1 MTKAKRMLSL
11 LLAVIMIL
19 SVIPITASAAENDGT
34 TGGIKTHK
42 EYNEETGYL
51 TLEAYV
57 TGESQTQIVAQP
69 VDIAL
74 VLDVSGSMEELERST
89 LYGWAYKY
97 SDSFIE
103 VGSKGSMDALDT
115 VYGAEE
121 GVYVIKSTGLSD
133 SYAPMRYVNGEWQ
146 YEGLKAP
153 LLGSKWKPVEDSD
166 WGSGKI
172 YITKLNAL
180 KIAVKRFID
189 SAAAASDPTNP
200 NRISIIKFA
209 GTKTNAVGN
218 DTYKEGG
225 FTYNYSQIVQNLTD
239 VNANKEALKDVIGT
253 SAKAASDTNPRGLT
267 PGGATQ
273 ADFGM
278 QHAQTVLANTDSSR
292 KKVAIMFTD
301 GEPTSGN
308 SFETAVA
315 NGAITTAK
323 ALKDSGTT
331 IFTVGCFSSTPSTN
345 TTNYMN
351 YVSSNYPNATSLTS
365 GEASVSTKYYSTAA
379 TSVDLTGIFK
389 KISQEIGGASVTL
402 TETTV
407 LKDTVSKYFDLDTD
421 GADAKAI
428 KVHTET
434 CTAIDADGNPTAWS
448 NDNNP
453 NQYKADVVGKTI
465 TVTGF
470 DYSAN
475 WVGSHNGR
483 PGGKKI
489 VLEIPIKPIDE
500 KCWGLGL
507 PTNDAE
513 NSGIYVDNKPVAPF
527 SVPTVN
533 FPYYEIVHVKQNA
546 DGTLSYTG
554 DTEETLGVTVVPT
567 ETLANRVRI
576 ENASATVDLTTKV
589 PNGYLYGGSF
599 SNKECTIAQT
609 YANGENPASFHPQ
622 NGATYYIWEAPVDYL
637 VPKSLSLSKTID
649 GQPNVIGFYLLTGVD
664 RLYYQSAGFDV
675 TDGSGNSISITDVGE
690 AGGTALNGGS
700 GKVYQSLT
708 TVYTNGSSDTYK
720 PGAGVFAPLSAS
732 SYLACF
738 SVPESAWATKGQKVV
753 FTPYW
758 ITLDGMKVTG
768 TTTRTCQSDGPGS
781 RVVKKIAETVSG
793 STIMPANTAV
803 QMLLTACG
811 NVAVDGSENAPSASV
826 DPIDPIDPFVPIDP
840 IDPVTPVDP
849 VDPVEPAK
857 QFSVTVYDGGSVY
870 TLSAEAGEDISSRL
884 VSAGMHGMRFAGWFL
899 DERSTAAAELKNVQG
914 DMDVYAKYVSD
925 TYLTLRYRNVGLF
938 RSRNVKLYA
947 ALDST
952 DYAEAGFVIDGKA
965 VSCPITKDA
974 YTAFFLYGS
983 TVRED
988 NTLVSYTYGTSD
1000 LRYGDTVEITPY
1012 WVTLDG
1018 TTVYGT
1024 TQTLTYGRFGLM

>member
-267 PGGATQ
+267 PGGATR

-278 QHAQTVLANTDSSR
+278 QHAQTVLASTDSSR

-315 NGAITTAK
+315 NGAITAAK

-331 IFTVGCFSSTPSTN
+331 IFTVGCFSTTPKTDP
-345 TTNYMN
+345 TTYMN

-365 GEASVSTKYYSTAA
+365 GGASVSTKYYSTAA
-379 TSVDLTGIFK
+379 TSADLTGIFK
-389 KISQEIGGASVTL
+389 KISQEVGGASVTL
-402 TETTV
+402 TATTV

-500 KCWGLGL
+500 KCWGLDL

-513 NSGIYVDNKPVAPF
+513 NTGVYVDGKSVAPF
-527 SVPTVN
+527 PVPTVDY
-533 FPYYEIVHVKQNA
+533 PYYEIVHVRMGT
-546 DGTLSYTG
+546 DGKLVYTG
-554 DTEETLGVTVVPT
+554 DESKASIADPT
-567 ETLANRVRI
+567 AVNAANRVRI
-576 ENASATVDLTTKV
+576 TDNTATVDLTARV
-589 PNGYLYGGSF
+589 PAGYLYGGSF
-599 SNKECTIAQT
+599 SD
-609 YANGENPASFHPQ
+609 PACKTPWSYGTESAKSFRPQ

-675 TDGSGNSISITDVGE
+675 TNGDGKAISITDVGE
-690 AGGTALNGGS
+690 SGSTALNGGS

-708 TVYTNGSSDTYK
+708 TVYTNGTSDTYR
-720 PGAGVFAPLSAS
+720 PGDGVFKPLSAS

-738 SVPESAWATKGQKVV
+738 SVPESAWAAKDKKVV

-826 DPIDPIDPFVPIDP
+826 DPIDPIDPVVPIDP
-840 IDPVTPVDP
+840 IDPVTP

>member
-19 SVIPITASAAENDGT
+19 SVMPITASAAENDGT

-74 VLDVSGSMEELERST
+74 VIDTSRSMEKLTPSVVWSWAWRGDKST
-89 LYGWAYKY
+89 FINVSDKENAYN
-97 SDSFIE
+97 D
-103 VGSKGSMDALDT
+103 LDT
-115 VYGAEE
+115 VYGAES
-121 GVYVIKSTGLSD
+121 GTYMLKSAPLE
-133 SYAPMRYVNGEWQ
+133 YAPMRYENGEWQ
-146 YEGLKAP
+146 YC
-153 LLGSKWKPVEDSD
+153 GSGRKWKSIEKEG
-166 WGSGKI
+166 WGTGDI

-189 SAAAASDPTNP
+189 AAYAASDPAHP

-209 GTKTNAVGN
+209 GDKIDTIGN
-218 DTYKEGG
+218 DRYDTSNSDTGWS
-225 FTYNYSQIVQNLTD
+225 NYSQVVLGLTD
-239 VNANKEALKDVIGT
+239 VNANASLLKDKVDILL
-253 SAKAASDTNPRGLT
+253 AS
-267 PGGATQ
+267 GATR

-278 QHAQTVLANTDSSR
+278 QHAQTVLEKTDSSR

-315 NGAITTAK
+315 NDAITAAK

-331 IFTVGCFSSTPSTN
+331 IFTVGCFNSTPSTN

-351 YVSSNYPNATSLTS
+351 YVSSNYPNATSLKS
-365 GEASVSTKYYSTAA
+365 GGTAVEDAKYYSTAA
-379 TSVDLTGIFK
+379 TSVDLTGIFQ
-389 KISQEIGGASVTL
+389 KISQEIGGASVKL
-402 TETTV
+402 ESSTV
-407 LKDTVSKYFDLDTD
+407 LKDTISGYFDLDIN
-421 GADAKAI
+421 ADTSRTI
-428 KVHTET
+428 KVHTES
-434 CTAIDADGNPTAWS
+434 CTALNADGGPTAWD

-470 DYSAN
+470 NYSAN

-489 VLEIPIKPIDE
+489 VLRIPIKPIDSE
-500 KCWGLGL
+500 CWGENL
-507 PTNDAE
+507 PTNDGA
-513 NSGIYVDNKPVAPF
+513 NSGIYVGENPVAPF
-527 SVPTVN
+527 PVPTVDY
-533 FPYYEIVHVKQNA
+533 PYYEIVHVRMGA
-546 DGTLSYTG
+546 DGKPFYIG
-554 DTEETLGVTVVPT
+554 DQSDEVIADPT
-567 ETLANRVRI
+567 AVNAANRVRI
-576 ENASATVDLTTKV
+576 TDNTATVDLTTKV

-599 SNKECTIAQT
+599 SNKECTTAWNYGT
-609 YANGENPASFHPQ
+609 ESAKSFHPQ
-622 NGATYYIWEAPVDYL
+622 SGATYYIWEAPDVYL

-675 TDGSGNSISITDVGE
+675 TDGDGKAISITDVGE
-690 AGGTALNGGS
+690 SGGTALNGGS

-738 SVPESAWATKGQKVV
+738 SVPSDAWAAKDRKVV

-781 RVVKKIAETVSG
+781 RMVKKIAETASG

-826 DPIDPIDPFVPIDP
+826 DPIDPVVPIDP
-840 IDPVTPVDP
+840 IDPVTP

>member
-74 VLDVSGSMEELERST
+74 VLDVSGSMEELKQYSWT
-89 LYGWAYKY
+89 DIGWYWAYKE
-97 SDSFIE
+97 SDSFIK
-103 VGSKGSMDALDT
+103 VTNRNDLNDLDT
-115 VYGAEE
+115 VYGAAE
-121 GVYVIKSTGLSD
+121 GTYLLHSVTLWTHGKGYT
-133 SYAPMRYVNGEWQ
+133 PMRYSGGEWQ
-146 YEGLKAP
+146 YLNKDKEWANVAN
-153 LLGSKWKPVEDSD
+153 SSY
-166 WGSGKI
+166 GSGDI

-189 SAAAASDPTNP
+189 TANAASDPAHP

-209 GTKTNAVGN
+209 GDKK
-218 DTYKEGG
+218 DTIGDERYDSSNTDSGWS
-225 FTYNYSQIVQNLTD
+225 NYSQIVQDLTN
-239 VNANKEALKDVIGT
+239 VNDNASTLKTTVD
-253 SAKAASDTNPRGLT
+253 SLLAS
-267 PGGATQ
+267 GATR

-278 QHAQTVLANTDSSR
+278 QHAQTVLASTDSSR

-315 NGAITTAK
+315 NGAITAAK

-331 IFTVGCFSSTPSTN
+331 IFTVGCFSTTPKTDP
-345 TTNYMN
+345 TTYMN

-365 GEASVSTKYYSTAA
+365 GGASVSTKYYSTAA
-379 TSVDLTGIFK
+379 TSADLTGIFK
-389 KISQEIGGASVTL
+389 KISQEVGGASVTL
-402 TETTV
+402 TATTV

-475 WVGSHNGR
+475 WVGSHNGQ

-554 DTEETLGVTVVPT
+554 DTEETLGETVVPT

-599 SNKECTIAQT
+599 SNKECTTAWNYGT
-609 YANGENPASFHPQ
+609 ENAKRFHPQ

-675 TDGSGNSISITDVGE
+675 TDGIGNSISITDVGE

-738 SVPESAWATKGQKVV
+738 SVPSDAWAAKGQKVV

-826 DPIDPIDPFVPIDP
+826 DPIDPVVPIDP

-983 TVRED
+983 MVRED

>member
-57 TGESQTQIVAQP
+57 TGESQVQVVSQP

-74 VLDVSGSMEELERST
+74 VLDTSGSMEKLEEST
-89 LYGWAYKY
+89 LYSWAFKRNDTFIKV
-97 SDSFIE
+97 SDRGNLDE
-103 VGSKGSMDALDT
+103 LDT
-115 VYGAEE
+115 VYGAAE
-121 GVYVIKSTGLSD
+121 GVYMLKSTGITNSC
-133 SYAPMRYVNGEWQ
+133 APMRYVNGEWQ
-146 YEGLKAP
+146 YCGWGRE
-153 LLGSKWKPVEDSD
+153 WKSVDKSD
-166 WGSGKI
+166 WGNGNI
-172 YITKLNAL
+172 YITKLSAL
-180 KIAVKRFID
+180 KLAVKHFID
-189 SAAAASDPTNP
+189 TANAASDPAHP

-209 GTKTNAVGN
+209 GTKNSAIGN
-218 DTYKEGG
+218 DTYTENGY
-225 FTYNYSQIVQNLTD
+225 TYNYSQIVQGLTD
-239 VNANKEALKDVIGT
+239 VNGNGNVTTLKNTV
-253 SAKAASDTNPRGLT
+253 SGLQA
-267 PGGATQ
+267 GGATQ

-278 QHAQTVLANTDSSR
+278 QHAQTVLSNTGSSR
-292 KKVAIMFTD
+292 KKVVIMFTD

-365 GEASVSTKYYSTAA
+365 EGASVSTKYYSTAA

-407 LKDTVSKYFDLDTD
+407 LKDTISDYFNLDESVD
-421 GADAKAI
+421 GSRKI
-428 KVHTET
+428 EVHTET

-470 DYSAN
+470 NYSAN

-507 PTNDAE
+507 PTNDAG

-554 DTEETLGVTVVPT
+554 DTEETLGKTVVPT

-576 ENASATVDLTTKV
+576 EDASATVDLTSLV
-589 PNGYLYGGSF
+589 PAGYLYGGSF
-599 SNKECTIAQT
+599 SNKECTTPWSYGTESAK
-609 YANGENPASFHPQ
+609 SFRPQ
-622 NGATYYIWEAPVDYL
+622 SGATYYIWEAPDVYL
-637 VPKSLSLSKTID
+637 VPKSLSLSKTIE

-664 RLYYQSAGFDV
+664 RLFYQSAGFDV
-675 TDGSGNSISITDVGE
+675 TDGDGKAIPITDVGE
-690 AGGTALNGGS
+690 AAPVALEGGS
-700 GKVYQSLT
+700 SNVYTSLT

-720 PGAGVFAPLSAS
+720 PGEGVFKPLSAS

-738 SVPESAWATKGQKVV
+738 SVPSDAWAAKDKKVV

-768 TTTRTCQSDGPGS
+768 TTTRTCQSDGPGN

-793 STIMPANTAV
+793 STIMPVNTAV

-840 IDPVTPVDP
+840 IDPVTP

>member
-19 SVIPITASAAENDGT
+19 SVIPMTASAAEHDSDPSDGPS
-34 TGGIKTHK
+34 TGVNGLHMNKTVNSAH
-42 EYNEETGYL
+42 NEL
-51 TLEAYV
+51 TLEAFV
-57 TGESQTQIVAQP
+57 TGRSQTQIVAQP

-74 VLDVSGSMEELERST
+74 VLDVSGSM
-89 LYGWAYKY
+89 KY
-97 SDSFIE
+97 DITI
-103 VGSKGSMDALDT
+103 GSGTDVLSQLDT
-115 VYGAEE
+115 KYGGAEGIYQMRIKDKL
-121 GVYVIKSTGLSD
+121 GVERTYNL
-133 SYAPMRYVNGEWQ
+133 RYTNGAWQ
-146 YEGLKAP
+146 YDKIFGGWTNLI
-153 LLGSKWKPVEDSD
+153 
-166 WGSGKI
+166 GSGYESRTRDT
-172 YITKLNAL
+172 YISKLNAL
-180 KIAVKRFID
+180 KIATKHFID
-189 SAAAASDPTNP
+189 AAEASSDPDHP
-200 NRISIIKFA
+200 NRISIVKFA
-209 GTKTNAVGN
+209 GTNNSTIGN
-218 DTYKEGG
+218 DTYRESGN
-225 FTYNYSQIVQNLTD
+225 TYNYSQIVQNLTD
-239 VNANKEALKDVIGT
+239 VNGNASTLKNAVDAL
-253 SAKAASDTNPRGLT
+253 AA
-267 PGGATQ
+267 GGATQ

-278 QHAQTVLANTDSSR
+278 KHAQTVLSTTDSSR
-292 KKVAIMFTD
+292 KKVVVMFTD
-301 GEPTSGN
+301 GEPTDESDFN
-308 SFETAVA
+308 STVA
-315 NGAITTAK
+315 TGAISA
-323 ALKDSGTT
+323 AYDLKQSGASVY
-331 IFTVGCFSSTPSTN
+331 TVGVFNSDISSNVYP
-345 TTNYMN
+345 YMN
-351 YVSSNYPNATSLTS
+351 LVSSNYPNAQSFDGSADSTVHDYFMTSDNS
-365 GEASVSTKYYSTAA
+365 A
-379 TSVDLTGIFK
+379 DLTNIFK
-389 KISQEIGGASVTL
+389 KISQEIGGASVKL
-402 TETTV
+402 ESSTV
-407 LKDTVSKYFDLDTD
+407 LKDTISGYFDLDESVDDSRKIT
-421 GADAKAI
+421 
-428 KVHTET
+428 VHTET
-434 CTAIDADGNPTAWS
+434 CTAINADGNPTAWN

-470 DYSAN
+470 NYSAN
-475 WVGSHNGR
+475 WVGSHNGL

-489 VLEIPIKPIDE
+489 VLRIPIKPIDE
-500 KCWGLGL
+500 KCWGNV
-507 PTNDAE
+507 PTNDAA
-513 NSGIYVDNKPVAPF
+513 NSGIYVGENPVAPF
-527 SVPTVN
+527 PVPTVN
-533 FPYYEIVHVKQNA
+533 FPYYEIVHVRMGT
-546 DGTLSYTG
+546 DGKPFYTG
-554 DTEETLGVTVVPT
+554 DQSDEVIADPT
-567 ETLANRVRI
+567 AVNAANRVRI
-576 ENASATVDLTTKV
+576 TDNTATVDLTTRV
-589 PNGYLYGGSF
+589 PAGYLYGGSF
-599 SNKECTIAQT
+599 SNPACTTPWSYGTESAK
-609 YANGENPASFHPQ
+609 SFRPQ
-622 NGATYYIWEAPVDYL
+622 SGATYYIWEAPVDYL
-637 VPKSLSLSKTID
+637 VPKSLSLSKTIG

-675 TDGSGNSISITDVGE
+675 TDGDGKAIPITDVGE
-690 AGGTALNGGS
+690 DTPVPLEGGS
-700 GKVYQSLT
+700 SNVYTSLT

-720 PGAGVFAPLSAS
+720 PGEGVFKPLSAS
-732 SYLACF
+732 SYLSCF
-738 SVPESAWATKGQKVV
+738 SVPESAWAAKDKKVV

-781 RVVKKIAETVSG
+781 RVVKKIDEAKSG

-826 DPIDPIDPFVPIDP
+826 DPIDPIDPVVPIDP
-840 IDPVTPVDP
+840 VDPVTP

>member
-19 SVIPITASAAENDGT
+19 SVMPITASAAENDGT

-57 TGESQTQIVAQP
+57 TGASQTQIVAQP

-74 VLDVSGSMEELERST
+74 VIDTSRSMEKLTPSVVWSWAWRGDKST
-89 LYGWAYKY
+89 FINVSDKENAYN
-97 SDSFIE
+97 D
-103 VGSKGSMDALDT
+103 LDT
-115 VYGAEE
+115 VYGAES
-121 GVYVIKSTGLSD
+121 GTYMLKSAPLE
-133 SYAPMRYVNGEWQ
+133 YAPMRYENGEWQ
-146 YEGLKAP
+146 YC
-153 LLGSKWKPVEDSD
+153 GSGRKWKSIEKEG
-166 WGSGKI
+166 WGTGDI

-189 SAAAASDPTNP
+189 AAYAASDPAHP

-209 GTKTNAVGN
+209 GDKIDTIGN
-218 DTYKEGG
+218 DRYDTSNSDTGWS
-225 FTYNYSQIVQNLTD
+225 NYSQVVLGLTD
-239 VNANKEALKDVIGT
+239 VNANASLLKDKVDILL
-253 SAKAASDTNPRGLT
+253 AS
-267 PGGATQ
+267 GATR

-278 QHAQTVLANTDSSR
+278 QHAQTVLEKTDSSR

-315 NGAITTAK
+315 NGAITAAK

-331 IFTVGCFSSTPSTN
+331 IFTVGCFNSTPSTN

-365 GEASVSTKYYSTAA
+365 CGTAVEDAKYYSTAT
-379 TSVDLTGIFK
+379 TSADLTSIFQT
-389 KISQEIGGASVTL
+389 ISQEIGGASVKL
-402 TETTV
+402 ESSTV
-407 LKDTVSKYFDLDTD
+407 LKDTISGYFDLDTTD
-421 GADAKAI
+421 GVDAKKI
-428 KVHTET
+428 TVHTET
-434 CTAIDADGNPTAWS
+434 CTGINADGNPTAWS

-475 WVGSHNGR
+475 WVGSHNGQ

-513 NSGIYVDNKPVAPF
+513 NSGVYVDGKSVAPF
-527 SVPTVN
+527 PVPTAN

-554 DTEETLGVTVVPT
+554 DTEETLGETVVPT

-599 SNKECTIAQT
+599 SNPACTTPWSYGTESAK
-609 YANGENPASFHPQ
+609 SFRPQ
-622 NGATYYIWEAPVDYL
+622 SGATYYIWEAPDVYL
-637 VPKSLSLSKTID
+637 VPKSLSLSKTIE

-720 PGAGVFAPLSAS
+720 PGEGVFKPLSAS

-738 SVPESAWATKGQKVV
+738 SVPSDAWAAKGQKVV

-768 TTTRTCQSDGPGS
+768 TTTRTCQSDGPDS
-781 RVVKKIAETVSG
+781 RVVKKIAEAKNG

-840 IDPVTPVDP
+840 IDPVTP

-938 RSRNVKLYA
+938 RSRNVKFYA

>member
-19 SVIPITASAAENDGT
+19 SVIPITAIAAENDGT

-74 VLDVSGSMEELERST
+74 VLDVSGSMEKKDLRSDCIT
-89 LYGWAYKY
+89 FKRGYHFEGDYPNY
-97 SDSFIE
+97 FIRVSNRDE
-103 VGSKGSMDALDT
+103 DLSALDT
-115 VYGAEE
+115 VYGANAD
-121 GVYVIKSTGLSD
+121 GDSPVYFIQSLTVLGFKTLTK
-133 SYAPMRYVNGEWQ
+133 MRYVNGEWQ
-146 YEGLKAP
+146 YYGWDF
-153 LLGSKWKPVEDSD
+153 GTSYNWKTVDKSSFGNGD
-166 WGSGKI
+166 I
-172 YITKLNAL
+172 YISKLDAL
-180 KIAVKRFID
+180 KIAAKHFID
-189 SAAAASDPTNP
+189 TANAASDPDHP
-200 NRISIIKFA
+200 NRISVIKFA
-209 GTKTNAVGN
+209 GDKN
-218 DTYKEGG
+218 DTIGNGRYDSSHTGTG
-225 FTYNYSQIVQNLTD
+225 WSNYSQIVLNLTD
-239 VNANKEALKDVIGT
+239 VNGNASLLKGKVD
-253 SAKAASDTNPRGLT
+253 SLLAS
-267 PGGATQ
+267 GATQ

-278 QHAQTVLANTDSSR
+278 QHAQTVLSNTDSSR
-292 KKVAIMFTD
+292 KKVVVMFTD
-301 GEPTSGN
+301 GEPTS
-308 SFETAVA
+308 SSDFEPLVA

-331 IFTVGCFSSTPSTN
+331 IFTVGCFNSDPSTD
-345 TTNYMN
+345 TVNYMN

-365 GEASVSTKYYSTAA
+365 GGASVSTKYYSTAA

-402 TETTV
+402 TATTV

-500 KCWGLGL
+500 KCWGLDL

-513 NSGIYVDNKPVAPF
+513 NTGVYVDGKSVAPF
-527 SVPTVN
+527 PVPTVN
-533 FPYYEIVHVKQNA
+533 FPYYEIVHVQMGEN
-546 DGTLSYTG
+546 GQLVYTG
-554 DTEETLGVTVVPT
+554 DESKASITDPT
-567 ETLANRVRI
+567 AVNADNRVRMD
-576 ENASATVDLTTKV
+576 ASTMVNLTEKV
-589 PNGYLYGGSF
+589 PTGYLYGGSF
-599 SNKECTIAQT
+599 SDPACTTAQT
-609 YANGENPASFHPQ
+609 YTNGETPASFHPQ
-622 NGATYYIWEAPVDYL
+622 SGKTYYIWEAPEVYL
-637 VPKSLSLSKTID
+637 IPKSLSLSKTSD

-675 TDGSGNSISITDVGE
+675 TDGNSNPISITDVKE
-690 AGGTALNGGS
+690 KAAAPLADGS
-700 GKVYQSLT
+700 SNVYKSLT
-708 TVYTNGSSDTYK
+708 VNYTTGLSQTFT
-720 PGAGVFAPLSAS
+720 PGDGVFNKLRADS

-738 SVPESAWATKGQKVV
+738 SVPESAWAAKGQKVV

-768 TTTRTCQSDGPGS
+768 TLTRTCVSDGPGYRKVRMES
-781 RVVKKIAETVSG
+781 DLPSNASATLTNE
-793 STIMPANTAV
+793 AV
-803 QMLLTACG
+803 QMMLTAYAD
-811 NVAVDGSENAPSASV
+811 VTVDGSENETPAPV
-826 DPIDPIDPFVPIDP
+826 DPVDPVVPIDP
-840 IDPVTPVDP
+840 IDPVTP

>member
-74 VLDVSGSMEELERST
+74 VLDVSGSMEELKQYSWT
-89 LYGWAYKY
+89 DIGWYWAYKE
-97 SDSFIE
+97 SDSFIK
-103 VGSKGSMDALDT
+103 VTNRNDLNDLDT
-115 VYGAEE
+115 VYGAAE
-121 GVYVIKSTGLSD
+121 GTYLLHSVTLWTHGKGYT
-133 SYAPMRYVNGEWQ
+133 PMRYSGGEWQ
-146 YEGLKAP
+146 YLNKDKEWANVAN
-153 LLGSKWKPVEDSD
+153 SSY
-166 WGSGKI
+166 GSGDI

-189 SAAAASDPTNP
+189 TANAASDPAHP

-209 GTKTNAVGN
+209 GTKNSAIGN
-218 DTYKEGG
+218 DTYKDGRH
-225 FTYNYSQIVQNLTD
+225 TYNYSQIVQ
-239 VNANKEALKDVIGT
+239 
-253 SAKAASDTNPRGLT
+253 GLT
-267 PGGATQ
+267 NVNGNASTLKTTVDSLQAGGATR

-278 QHAQTVLANTDSSR
+278 QLAQTVLANTDSSR

-315 NGAITTAK
+315 NGAITAAK

-331 IFTVGCFSSTPSTN
+331 IFTVGCFSTTPKTDP
-345 TTNYMN
+345 TTYMN

-365 GEASVSTKYYSTAA
+365 GGASVSTKYYSTAA
-379 TSVDLTGIFK
+379 TSADLTGIFK
-389 KISQEIGGASVTL
+389 KISQEVGGASVTL
-402 TETTV
+402 TATTV
-407 LKDTVSKYFDLDTD
+407 LKDTISDYFNLDESVD
-421 GADAKAI
+421 GSRKI
-428 KVHTET
+428 EVHTET

-470 DYSAN
+470 NYSAN
-475 WVGSHNGR
+475 WVGSHNGQ

-554 DTEETLGVTVVPT
+554 DTEETLGKTVVPT

-589 PNGYLYGGSF
+589 PNRYLYGGSF
-599 SNKECTIAQT
+599 SNPACTTPWSYGTESAK
-609 YANGENPASFHPQ
+609 SFRPQ
-622 NGATYYIWEAPVDYL
+622 SGATYYIWEAPVDYL
-637 VPKSLSLSKTID
+637 VPKSLSLSKTIE

-675 TDGSGNSISITDVGE
+675 TDGDGKAISITDVGE
-690 AGGTALNGGS
+690 SGSTALNGGS
-700 GKVYQSLT
+700 SNVYTSLT

-720 PGAGVFAPLSAS
+720 PGEGVFKPLSAS

-738 SVPESAWATKGQKVV
+738 SVPSDAWAAKDKKVV

-781 RVVKKIAETVSG
+781 RVVKKIAEAESG

-826 DPIDPIDPFVPIDP
+826 DPIDPIDPVVPIDP
-840 IDPVTPVDP
+840 IDPVTP

-857 QFSVTVYDGGSVY
+857 QFSVTVYDGGIVY

>member
-57 TGESQTQIVAQP
+57 TGASQTQIVAQP

-74 VLDVSGSMEELERST
+74 VLDTSGSMEKLEEFT
-89 LYGWAYKY
+89 LYSWAFKRNDTFIKV
-97 SDSFIE
+97 SDRGNLDE
-103 VGSKGSMDALDT
+103 LDT
-115 VYGAEE
+115 VYGAAE
-121 GVYVIKSTGLSD
+121 GVYMLKSTGITNSC
-133 SYAPMRYVNGEWQ
+133 APMRYVNGEWQ
-146 YEGLKAP
+146 YCGWGRE
-153 LLGSKWKPVEDSD
+153 WKSVDKSD
-166 WGSGKI
+166 WGNGNI
-172 YITKLNAL
+172 YITKLSAL
-180 KIAVKRFID
+180 KLAVKHFID
-189 SAAAASDPTNP
+189 TANAASDPAHP

-209 GTKTNAVGN
+209 GTKNSAIGN
-218 DTYKEGG
+218 DTYTESGY
-225 FTYNYSQIVQNLTD
+225 TYNYSQIVQGLTD
-239 VNANKEALKDVIGT
+239 VNGNVTTLKNTV
-253 SAKAASDTNPRGLT
+253 SGLQA
-267 PGGATQ
+267 GGATQ

-278 QHAQTVLANTDSSR
+278 QHAQTVLSNTGSSR
-292 KKVAIMFTD
+292 KKVVIMFTD

-323 ALKDSGTT
+323 ALKGNSGNDTT

-365 GEASVSTKYYSTAA
+365 GGASVSTKYYSTAA

-402 TETTV
+402 TATTV

-421 GADAKAI
+421 GVDAKAI

-475 WVGSHNGR
+475 WVGSHNGQ
-483 PGGKKI
+483 PDGKKI

-554 DTEETLGVTVVPT
+554 DTEETLGETVVPT

-589 PNGYLYGGSF
+589 PNRYLYGGSF
-599 SNKECTIAQT
+599 SD
-609 YANGENPASFHPQ
+609 PACKTPWSYGTESAKSFRPQ

-664 RLYYQSAGFDV
+664 RLFYRSAGFDV
-675 TDGSGNSISITDVGE
+675 TDGDGKAISITDVGE
-690 AGGTALNGGS
+690 SGSTALNGGS

-708 TVYTNGSSDTYK
+708 TVYTNGTSDTYR
-720 PGAGVFAPLSAS
+720 PGEGVFKPLSAS

-738 SVPESAWATKGQKVV
+738 SVPSDAWAAKDKKVV

-781 RVVKKIAETVSG
+781 RVVKKIAEAKNG

-826 DPIDPIDPFVPIDP
+826 DPIDPIDPIDPVVPIDP

>member
-19 SVIPITASAAENDGT
+19 SVIPITAGAAENDGT

-365 GEASVSTKYYSTAA
+365 EGASVSTKYYSTAA

-421 GADAKAI
+421 GVDAKAI

-434 CTAIDADGNPTAWS
+434 CTAIDADGNPTAWR
-448 NDNNP
+448 NDNNEG
-453 NQYKADVVGKTI
+453 QYQYVLDGKTI

-489 VLEIPIKPIDE
+489 VLRIPIKPIDE
-500 KCWGLGL
+500 KCWGLDL

-513 NSGIYVDNKPVAPF
+513 NTGVYVDGNSVAPF
-527 SVPTVN
+527 PVPTVDY
-533 FPYYEIVHVKQNA
+533 PYYEIVHVRMGT
-546 DGTLSYTG
+546 DGKPFYTG
-554 DTEETLGVTVVPT
+554 DQSDEVIADPT
-567 ETLANRVRI
+567 AVNAANRVRI
-576 ENASATVDLTTKV
+576 TDNTATVDLTTKV

-599 SNKECTIAQT
+599 SNKECTTPWSYGTESAK
-609 YANGENPASFHPQ
+609 SFRPQ
-622 NGATYYIWEAPVDYL
+622 SGATYYIWEAPVDYL

-664 RLYYQSAGFDV
+664 RLFYQSAGFDV

-690 AGGTALNGGS
+690 SGSTALNGGS

-708 TVYTNGSSDTYK
+708 TVYTNGTSVTYR
-720 PGAGVFAPLSAS
+720 PGEGVFKPLSAS

-738 SVPESAWATKGQKVV
+738 SVPESAWAAKDKKVV

-826 DPIDPIDPFVPIDP
+826 DPIDPVVPIDP
-840 IDPVTPVDP
+840 IDPVTP

>member
-19 SVIPITASAAENDGT
+19 SVIPITAGAAENDGT
-34 TGGIKTHK
+34 TGGIKTDK
-42 EYNEETGYL
+42 KYDPESGYL

-74 VLDVSGSMEELERST
+74 VLDVSGSMDDNIKLAEGPS
-89 LYGWAYKY
+89 G
-97 SDSFIE
+97 
-103 VGSKGSMDALDT
+103 LDT
-115 VYGAEE
+115 LDKNYGAIE
-121 GVYVIKSTGLSD
+121 GFYTAKFQGYVISGERKL
-133 SYAPMRYVNGEWQ
+133 RYKNDTWQ
-146 YEGLKAP
+146 YYKELSRRWVDI
-153 LLGSKWKPVEDSD
+153 GSNHYDIED
-166 WGSGKI
+166 I
-172 YITKLNAL
+172 YISKLNAL
-180 KIAVKRFID
+180 KIATRAFVDSAMTSSDPAHPNQIAIVSYADEATTVKELTAVNAAGASALKSAID
-189 SAAAASDPTNP
+189 SLDANGSTAADYGMQRA
-200 NRISIIKFA
+200 
-209 GTKTNAVGN
+209 
-218 DTYKEGG
+218 
-225 FTYNYSQIVQNLTD
+225 
-239 VNANKEALKDVIGT
+239 KDVLSK
-253 SAKAASDTNPRGLT
+253 SADG
-267 PGGATQ
+267 
-273 ADFGM
+273 
-278 QHAQTVLANTDSSR
+278 H
-292 KKVAIMFTD
+292 KKVVIMFTD
-301 GEPTSGN
+301 GEPNHGSGFVN
-308 SFETAVA
+308 SVA
-315 NGAITTAK
+315 TDTIK
-323 ALKDSGTT
+323 AAYDLKHSGTSVYS
-331 IFTVGCFSSTPSTN
+331 VGVFNSSVNSIVYP
-345 TTNYMN
+345 YMN
-351 YVSSNYPNATSLTS
+351 LVSSNYPDAQSFNASADATVHGYFMTSDNSAGLTN
-365 GEASVSTKYYSTAA
+365 
-379 TSVDLTGIFK
+379 IFQT
-389 KISQEIGGASVTL
+389 ISQEIGGASVTL

-407 LKDTVSKYFDLDTD
+407 LKDTISDYFNLDESVD
-421 GADAKAI
+421 SSRKI
-428 KVHTET
+428 EVHTET

-470 DYSAN
+470 NYSAN

-489 VLEIPIKPIDE
+489 VLRIPIKPIDE

-513 NSGIYVDNKPVAPF
+513 NTGVYVDGNSVAPF
-527 SVPTVN
+527 PVPTVDY
-533 FPYYEIVHVKQNA
+533 PYYEIVHVRMGA
-546 DGTLSYTG
+546 DGKLVYTG
-554 DTEETLGVTVVPT
+554 DQTNQVIVDPAAVNA
-567 ETLANRVRI
+567 ANRVRI
-576 ENASATVDLTTKV
+576 TDNTATVDLTTKV

-599 SNKECTIAQT
+599 SNKECTTPWSYGTESAKR
-609 YANGENPASFHPQ
+609 FRPQ
-622 NGATYYIWEAPVDYL
+622 SGATYYIWEAPVDYL
-637 VPKSLSLSKTID
+637 VPKSLSLSKTIE

-675 TDGSGNSISITDVGE
+675 TDGNGDPIAITDVGE
-690 AGGTALNGGS
+690 ADPVGLTGNS
-700 GKVYQSLT
+700 SSKVYKSLT
-708 TVYTNGSSDTYK
+708 TVYTNGTSATYK
-720 PGAGVFAPLSAS
+720 PGEGVFSALRADT

-738 SVPESAWATKGQKVV
+738 SVPDSAWKDAGRKVV

-768 TTTRTCQSDGPGS
+768 IWTRTCESGRND
-781 RVVKKIAETVSG
+781 RVIEKTDEVKNASEITPYNAAT
-793 STIMPANTAV
+793 
-803 QMLLTACG
+803 QMMLTAYDY
-811 NVAVDGSENAPSASV
+811 VAVDGSENAPSASV
-826 DPIDPIDPFVPIDP
+826 DPIDPIDPVDPVVPIDP
-840 IDPVTPVDP
+840 IDPVTP

>member
-19 SVIPITASAAENDGT
+19 SVMPITASAAENDGT
-34 TGGIKTHK
+34 TGGIKTDK
-42 EYNEETGYL
+42 TYNKDTGYL

-74 VLDVSGSMEELERST
+74 VLDVSGSMDDNIKLAEGPS
-89 LYGWAYKY
+89 G
-97 SDSFIE
+97 
-103 VGSKGSMDALDT
+103 LDT
-115 VYGAEE
+115 LDKNYGAIE
-121 GVYVIKSTGLSD
+121 GFYTAKFQGAII
-133 SYAPMRYVNGEWQ
+133 NGERKLRYKNGVWQ
-146 YEGLKAP
+146 YYKWIGGWTDI
-153 LLGSKWKPVEDSD
+153 GSNHYDIED
-166 WGSGKI
+166 I
-172 YITKLNAL
+172 YISKLNAL
-180 KIAVKRFID
+180 KIATRAFVDSAMTSSDPAHPNQIAIVSYADEATTVKELTAVNAAGASALKSAID
-189 SAAAASDPTNP
+189 SLDANGSTAADYGMQRA
-200 NRISIIKFA
+200 
-209 GTKTNAVGN
+209 
-218 DTYKEGG
+218 
-225 FTYNYSQIVQNLTD
+225 
-239 VNANKEALKDVIGT
+239 KDVLSK
-253 SAKAASDTNPRGLT
+253 SADG
-267 PGGATQ
+267 
-273 ADFGM
+273 
-278 QHAQTVLANTDSSR
+278 H
-292 KKVAIMFTD
+292 KKVVIMFTD
-301 GEPTSGN
+301 GEPNHGRGFVNSVATDTIKAAYDLKHSGASVYSVGVFN
-308 SFETAVA
+308 SSV
-315 NGAITTAK
+315 NSK
-323 ALKDSGTT
+323 
-331 IFTVGCFSSTPSTN
+331 VYP
-345 TTNYMN
+345 YMN
-351 YVSSNYPNATSLTS
+351 LVSSNYPDAQSFNASADATVHGYFMTSDNSAGLTN
-365 GEASVSTKYYSTAA
+365 
-379 TSVDLTGIFK
+379 IFQT
-389 KISQEIGGASVTL
+389 ISQEIGGASVTL

-407 LKDTVSKYFDLDTD
+407 LKDTISDYFNLDESVD
-421 GADAKAI
+421 GSRKI
-428 KVHTET
+428 EVHTET
-434 CTAIDADGNPTAWS
+434 CTAIDADGNPTAWQKD
-448 NDNNP
+448 NDNTVYNV
-453 NQYKADVVGKTI
+453 KTAGKTI
-465 TVTGF
+465 TVEGF

-475 WVGSHNGR
+475 WVGSHNGQ

-489 VLEIPIKPIDE
+489 VLRIPIKPIDE
-500 KCWGLGL
+500 KCWGLDL
-507 PTNDAE
+507 PTNDAA
-513 NSGIYVDNKPVAPF
+513 NSGIYVDGKSVAPF
-527 SVPTVN
+527 PVPTAN
-533 FPYYEIVHVKQNA
+533 FPYYEIVHVRMGA
-546 DGTLSYTG
+546 DGQPVYTG
-554 DTEETLGVTVVPT
+554 DQTNQVIADPAAVNA
-567 ETLANRVRI
+567 ANRVRI
-576 ENASATVDLTTKV
+576 TDNTATVDLTKKV

-599 SNKECTIAQT
+599 SDPACTTPWSYGTESAK
-609 YANGENPASFHPQ
+609 SFRPQ

-675 TDGSGNSISITDVGE
+675 TDGSGNPISITDVGE

-720 PGAGVFAPLSAS
+720 PGAGVFKPLSAS

-738 SVPESAWATKGQKVV
+738 SVPSNAWAAKDRKVV

-781 RVVKKIAETVSG
+781 RMVKKIAETVSG

-826 DPIDPIDPFVPIDP
+826 DPIDPVVPIDP

>member
-1 MTKAKRMLSL
+1 M
-11 LLAVIMIL
+11 
-19 SVIPITASAAENDGT
+19 
-34 TGGIKTHK
+34 
-42 EYNEETGYL
+42 
-51 TLEAYV
+51 
-57 TGESQTQIVAQP
+57 
-69 VDIAL
+69 
-74 VLDVSGSMEELERST
+74 
-89 LYGWAYKY
+89 
-97 SDSFIE
+97 
-103 VGSKGSMDALDT
+103 
-115 VYGAEE
+115 
-121 GVYVIKSTGLSD
+121 
-133 SYAPMRYVNGEWQ
+133 
-146 YEGLKAP
+146 
-153 LLGSKWKPVEDSD
+153 
-166 WGSGKI
+166 
-172 YITKLNAL
+172 
-180 KIAVKRFID
+180 
-189 SAAAASDPTNP
+189 
-200 NRISIIKFA
+200 
-209 GTKTNAVGN
+209 
-218 DTYKEGG
+218 
-225 FTYNYSQIVQNLTD
+225 NL
-239 VNANKEALKDVIGT
+239 
-253 SAKAASDTNPRGLT
+253 
-267 PGGATQ
+267 
-273 ADFGM
+273 
-278 QHAQTVLANTDSSR
+278 
-292 KKVAIMFTD
+292 
-301 GEPTSGN
+301 
-308 SFETAVA
+308 
-315 NGAITTAK
+315 
-323 ALKDSGTT
+323 
-331 IFTVGCFSSTPSTN
+331 
-345 TTNYMN
+345 
-351 YVSSNYPNATSLTS
+351 VSSNYPNAQSFDGSADSTVHDYFMTSDNS
-365 GEASVSTKYYSTAA
+365 A
-379 TSVDLTGIFK
+379 DLTNIFK
-389 KISQEIGGASVTL
+389 KISQEIGGASVKL
-402 TETTV
+402 ESSTV
-407 LKDTVSKYFDLDTD
+407 LKDTISGYFDLDESVDDSRKIT
-421 GADAKAI
+421 
-428 KVHTET
+428 VHTET
-434 CTAIDADGNPTAWS
+434 CTAINADGNPTAWN

-470 DYSAN
+470 NYSAN
-475 WVGSHNGR
+475 WVGSHNGL

-489 VLEIPIKPIDE
+489 VLRIPIKPIDE
-500 KCWGLGL
+500 KCWGNV
-507 PTNDAE
+507 PTNDAA
-513 NSGIYVDNKPVAPF
+513 NSGIYVGENPVAPF
-527 SVPTVN
+527 PVPTVN
-533 FPYYEIVHVKQNA
+533 FPYYEIVHVRMGT
-546 DGTLSYTG
+546 DGKPFYTG
-554 DTEETLGVTVVPT
+554 DQSDEVIADPT
-567 ETLANRVRI
+567 AVNAANRVRI
-576 ENASATVDLTTKV
+576 TDNTATVDLTTRV
-589 PNGYLYGGSF
+589 PAGYLYGGSF
-599 SNKECTIAQT
+599 SNPACTTPWSYGTESAK
-609 YANGENPASFHPQ
+609 SFRPQ
-622 NGATYYIWEAPVDYL
+622 SGATYYIWEAPVDYL
-637 VPKSLSLSKTID
+637 VPKSLSLSKTIG

-675 TDGSGNSISITDVGE
+675 TDGDGKAIPITDVGE
-690 AGGTALNGGS
+690 DTPVPLEGGS
-700 GKVYQSLT
+700 SNVYTSLT

-720 PGAGVFAPLSAS
+720 PGEGVFKPLSAS
-732 SYLACF
+732 SYLSCF
-738 SVPESAWATKGQKVV
+738 SVPESAWAAKDKKVV

-781 RVVKKIAETVSG
+781 RVVKKIDEAKSG

-826 DPIDPIDPFVPIDP
+826 DPIDPIDPVVPIDP
-840 IDPVTPVDP
+840 VDPVTP

>member
-19 SVIPITASAAENDGT
+19 SVIPITANAAENDGT

-74 VLDVSGSMEELERST
+74 VLDVSGSM
-89 LYGWAYKY
+89 KY
-97 SDSFIE
+97 DITI
-103 VGSKGSMDALDT
+103 GSGTDVLSQLDT
-115 VYGAEE
+115 KYGGAEGIYQMRIKDKL
-121 GVYVIKSTGLSD
+121 GVERTYNL
-133 SYAPMRYVNGEWQ
+133 RYTNGAWQ
-146 YEGLKAP
+146 YDKIFGGWTNLI
-153 LLGSKWKPVEDSD
+153 
-166 WGSGKI
+166 GSGYESRARDT
-172 YITKLNAL
+172 YISKLNAL
-180 KIAVKRFID
+180 KIATKHFID
-189 SAAAASDPTNP
+189 AAEASSDPDHP
-200 NRISIIKFA
+200 NRISIVKFA
-209 GTKTNAVGN
+209 GTNNSTIGN
-218 DTYKEGG
+218 DTYRESGN
-225 FTYNYSQIVQNLTD
+225 TYNYSQIVQNLTD
-239 VNANKEALKDVIGT
+239 VNGNASTLKNAVDAL
-253 SAKAASDTNPRGLT
+253 AA
-267 PGGATQ
+267 GGATQ

-278 QHAQTVLANTDSSR
+278 QHAQTVLSTTDSSR
-292 KKVAIMFTD
+292 KKVVVMFTD

-315 NGAITTAK
+315 NGAITAAK

-331 IFTVGCFSSTPSTN
+331 IFTVGCFNSTPSTN

-351 YVSSNYPNATSLTS
+351 YVSSNYPNATSLTNC
-365 GEASVSTKYYSTAA
+365 GTAVEDAKYYSTAT
-379 TSVDLTGIFK
+379 TSADLTSIFQT
-389 KISQEIGGASVTL
+389 ISQEIGGASVKL
-402 TETTV
+402 ESSTV
-407 LKDTVSKYFDLDTD
+407 LKDTISGYFDLDTTD
-421 GADAKAI
+421 GVDAKKI
-428 KVHTET
+428 TVHTET
-434 CTAIDADGNPTAWS
+434 CTGINADGNPTAWS
-448 NDNNP
+448 NDNNEG
-453 NQYKADVVGKTI
+453 QYQYVLDGKAI

-475 WVGSHNGR
+475 WVGSHNGQ

-507 PTNDAE
+507 PTNDAG
-513 NSGIYVDNKPVAPF
+513 NSGIYVDGKSVAPF
-527 SVPTVN
+527 PVPTVN

-546 DGTLSYTG
+546 DGTFSYTG
-554 DTEETLGVTVVPT
+554 DTEETLGKTVVPT

-622 NGATYYIWEAPVDYL
+622 SGATYYIWEAPEVYL
-637 VPKSLSLSKTID
+637 IPKSLSLYKTTND
-649 GQPNVIGFYLLTGVD
+649 VLDVIGFYLLTGVD

-675 TDGSGNSISITDVGE
+675 TASNGAIAPITDVNTNDDGQLKD
-690 AGGTALNGGS
+690 GTN
-700 GKVYQSLT
+700 VYSSLIT
-708 TVYTNGSSDTYK
+708 RLTNGKEDK
-720 PGAGVFAPLSAS
+720 FEPGVGVFENLKAKDSRLV
-732 SYLACF
+732 CF
-738 SVPESAWATKGQKVV
+738 TVPKDYWKNAGDTIT

-768 TTTRTCQSDGPGS
+768 TTTRTCKYQGPGHKS
-781 RVVKKIAETVSG
+781 IGKVGNDSVGQSVITPFS
-793 STIMPANTAV
+793 NTAV
-803 QMLLTACG
+803 QMMLTACG
-811 NVAVDGSENAPSASV
+811 SVTLDGSENEPSAPVDPV
-826 DPIDPIDPFVPIDP
+826 DPIDPVDPVDPIDP
-840 IDPVTPVDP
+840 VDPVTPVDP
-849 VDPVEPAK
+849 VEPAT
-857 QFSVTVYDGGSVY
+857 QFSVTVHDGGSVY
-870 TLSAEAGEDISSRL
+870 TLEAEAGEDITSRL
-884 VSAGMHGMRFAGWFL
+884 VSAGMYGQLFAGWFL
-899 DERSTAAAELKNVQG
+899 DERNTAAAELKNVQS

-925 TYLTLRYRNVGLF
+925 KFLTLRYRNVGLF

-947 ALDST
+947 ALDSA
-952 DYAEAGFVIDGKA
+952 DYAEAGFVINGQA
-965 VSCPITKDA
+965 VCCPITRDA
-974 YTAFFLYGS
+974 YTAFFLFGS
-983 TVRED
+983 TVRE
-988 NTLVSYTYGTSD
+988 NTTLVSCTYGTD
-1000 LRYGDTVEITPY
+1000 GLRYGDTVEITPY

>member
-34 TGGIKTHK
+34 TGGIKTDK
-42 EYNEETGYL
+42 KYDPESGYL

-57 TGESQTQIVAQP
+57 TGESQTQVVAQP

-74 VLDVSGSMEELERST
+74 VLDVSGSMEELKQYSWT
-89 LYGWAYKY
+89 DIGWYWAYKE
-97 SDSFIE
+97 SDSFIK
-103 VGSKGSMDALDT
+103 VTNRNDLNDLDT
-115 VYGAEE
+115 VYGAAE
-121 GVYVIKSTGLSD
+121 GTYLLHSVTLWTHGKGYT
-133 SYAPMRYVNGEWQ
+133 PMRYSGGEWQ
-146 YEGLKAP
+146 YLNKDKEWANVAN
-153 LLGSKWKPVEDSD
+153 SSY
-166 WGSGKI
+166 GSGDI

-189 SAAAASDPTNP
+189 TANAASDPAHP

-209 GTKTNAVGN
+209 GDKK
-218 DTYKEGG
+218 DTIGDERYDSSNTDSGWS
-225 FTYNYSQIVQNLTD
+225 NYSQIVQDLTN
-239 VNANKEALKDVIGT
+239 VNDNASTLKTTVD
-253 SAKAASDTNPRGLT
+253 SLLAS
-267 PGGATQ
+267 GATR

-278 QHAQTVLANTDSSR
+278 QHAQTVLASTDSSR

-315 NGAITTAK
+315 NGAITAAK

-331 IFTVGCFSSTPSTN
+331 IFTVGCFSTTPKTDP
-345 TTNYMN
+345 TTYMN

-365 GEASVSTKYYSTAA
+365 GGASVSTKYYSTAA
-379 TSVDLTGIFK
+379 TSADLTGIFQT
-389 KISQEIGGASVTL
+389 ISQEVGGASVTL
-402 TETTV
+402 TATTV
-407 LKDTVSKYFDLDTD
+407 LKDTISDYFNLDESVD
-421 GADAKAI
+421 GSRKI
-428 KVHTET
+428 EVHTEN
-434 CTAIDADGNPTAWS
+434 CTAIDADGNPTAWQKD
-448 NDNNP
+448 NDNTVYNV
-453 NQYKADVVGKTI
+453 KTAGKTI
-465 TVTGF
+465 TVEGF

-489 VLEIPIKPIDE
+489 VLRIPIKPIDE

-513 NSGIYVDNKPVAPF
+513 NTGVYVDGNSVAPF
-527 SVPTVN
+527 PVPTVDY
-533 FPYYEIVHVKQNA
+533 PYYEIVHVRMGA
-546 DGTLSYTG
+546 DGKLVYTG
-554 DTEETLGVTVVPT
+554 DQTNQVIVDPAAVNA
-567 ETLANRVRI
+567 ANRVRI
-576 ENASATVDLTTKV
+576 TDNTATVDLTTKV

-599 SNKECTIAQT
+599 SNKECTTPWSYGTESAKR
-609 YANGENPASFHPQ
+609 FRPQ
-622 NGATYYIWEAPVDYL
+622 SGATYYIWEAPVDYL
-637 VPKSLSLSKTID
+637 VPKSLSLSKTIE

-675 TDGSGNSISITDVGE
+675 TDGNGDPIAITDVGE
-690 AGGTALNGGS
+690 ADPVGLTGNS
-700 GKVYQSLT
+700 SSKVYKSLT
-708 TVYTNGSSDTYK
+708 TVYTNGTSATYK
-720 PGAGVFAPLSAS
+720 PGEGVFSALRADT

-738 SVPESAWATKGQKVV
+738 SVPDSAWKDAGRKVV

-768 TTTRTCQSDGPGS
+768 IWTRTCESGRND
-781 RVVKKIAETVSG
+781 RVIEKTDEVKNASEITPYNAAT
-793 STIMPANTAV
+793 
-803 QMLLTACG
+803 QMMLTAYDY
-811 NVAVDGSENAPSASV
+811 VAVDGSENAPSASV
-826 DPIDPIDPFVPIDP
+826 DPIDPIDPVDPVVPIDP
-840 IDPVTPVDP
+840 IDPVTP

>member
-34 TGGIKTHK
+34 TGGIKTDK
-42 EYNEETGYL
+42 KYDPESGYL

-74 VLDVSGSMEELERST
+74 VLDVSGSM
-89 LYGWAYKY
+89 
-97 SDSFIE
+97 SDKIE
-103 VGSKGSMDALDT
+103 VA
-115 VYGAEE
+115 YG
-121 GVYVIKSTGLSD
+121 
-133 SYAPMRYVNGEWQ
+133 
-146 YEGLKAP
+146 YEGLVNLDAEYGGGEGIYTASFQWKV
-153 LLGSKWKPVEDSD
+153 LGSWTAVPGGPWDLRYNTSTGKWEYDKIFGGWTEI
-166 WGSGKI
+166 GSNNYKI
-172 YITKLNAL
+172 TSLKITKLNAM
-180 KIAVKRFID
+180 KIATKHFID
-189 SAAAASDPTNP
+189 SANANSDPANP
-200 NRISIIKFA
+200 NRISIISYDYDS
-209 GTKTNAVGN
+209 T
-218 DTYKEGG
+218 
-225 FTYNYSQIVQNLTD
+225 IVKQL
-239 VNANKEALKDVIGT
+239 T
-253 SAKAASDTNPRGLT
+253 SASAADELKAAIDALSA
-267 PGGATQ
+267 GGATR
-273 ADFGM
+273 ADLGL
-278 QHAQTVLANTDSSR
+278 QNAQTVFANTDSSR

-301 GEPTSGN
+301 GSPTSTNG
-308 SFETAVA
+308 FEDAVA
-315 NGAITTAK
+315 NSAIATAK
-323 ALKDSGTT
+323 ALKDQNTT
-331 IFTVGCFSSTPSTN
+331 IYTVGCFDSKPEDSSDQGKF
-345 TTNYMN
+345 MN
-351 YVSSNYPNATSLTS
+351 YVSSNYPDATSLTV
-365 GEASVSTKYYSTAA
+365 GGKKVEDAKYYSVA
-379 TSVDLTGIFK
+379 TTGSELTDIFET
-389 KISQEIGGASVTL
+389 ISQATGGATYTL
-402 TETTV
+402 TSSAVVQDVISE
-407 LKDTVSKYFDLDTD
+407 YFDLPADTTKD
-421 GADAKAI
+421 DIHVYTQAFTG
-428 KVHTET
+428 TN
-434 CTAIDADGNPTAWS
+434 ADGSRTWGSRTAYNAAVELNVAAKKLRVS
-448 NDNNP
+448 N
-453 NQYKADVVGKTI
+453 
-465 TVTGF
+465 F
-470 DYSAN
+470 DFSEN
-475 WVGSHNGR
+475 WVGYHTNEMSERIAHGC
-483 PGGKKI
+483 KLVI
-489 VLEIPIKPIDE
+489 VIPIEPIMDN
-500 KCWGLGL
+500 CWGTDL
-507 PTNDAE
+507 PTNKE
-513 NSGIYVDNKPVAPF
+513 GESGIYVGEDPVAPF
-527 SVPTVN
+527 PVPTVDY
-533 FPYYEIVHVKQNA
+533 PYYEIVHVRMGT
-546 DGTLSYTG
+546 DGKPFYTG
-554 DTEETLGVTVVPT
+554 DQTNQVIADPAAVNA
-567 ETLANRVRI
+567 ANRVRI
-576 ENASATVDLTTKV
+576 TDNTATVDLTKKV
-589 PNGYLYGGSF
+589 PAGYLYGGSF
-599 SNKECTIAQT
+599 SNKECTTAWSYGT
-609 YANGENPASFHPQ
+609 ESAKRFHPQ
-622 NGATYYIWEAPVDYL
+622 NGATYYIWEAPEVYL
-637 VPKSLSLSKTID
+637 VPKSLSLSKTTD
-649 GQPNVIGFYLLTGVD
+649 GTPNVVGFYLLTGVD

-690 AGGTALNGGS
+690 SDSVALNGS
-700 GKVYQSLT
+700 SSVYQSLT
-708 TVYTNGSSDTYK
+708 TKYTNGSSDTYK
-720 PGAGVFAPLSAS
+720 PGEGVFKPLSAS

-738 SVPESAWATKGQKVV
+738 SVPSDAWAAKDKKVV

-768 TTTRTCQSDGPGS
+768 TTTRTCQSDGPGN
-781 RVVKKIAETVSG
+781 RVVKKIAEAESG

-826 DPIDPIDPFVPIDP
+826 DPIDPVVPIDP
-840 IDPVTPVDP
+840 IDPVTP

>member
-1 MTKAKRMLSL
+1 MKIFHESLKR
-11 LLAVIMIL
+11 
-19 SVIPITASAAENDGT
+19 
-34 TGGIKTHK
+34 
-42 EYNEETGYL
+42 
-51 TLEAYV
+51 
-57 TGESQTQIVAQP
+57 
-69 VDIAL
+69 
-74 VLDVSGSMEELERST
+74 
-89 LYGWAYKY
+89 
-97 SDSFIE
+97 
-103 VGSKGSMDALDT
+103 
-115 VYGAEE
+115 
-121 GVYVIKSTGLSD
+121 
-133 SYAPMRYVNGEWQ
+133 
-146 YEGLKAP
+146 
-153 LLGSKWKPVEDSD
+153 KWKPVEDSD

-315 NGAITTAK
+315 NGAITAAK

-331 IFTVGCFSSTPSTN
+331 IFTVGCFSTTPKTDP
-345 TTNYMN
+345 TTYMN

-365 GEASVSTKYYSTAA
+365 GGASVSTKYYSTAA
-379 TSVDLTGIFK
+379 TSADLTGIFK
-389 KISQEIGGASVTL
+389 KISQEVGGASVTL
-402 TETTV
+402 TATTV

-421 GADAKAI
+421 GVDAKAI

-434 CTAIDADGNPTAWS
+434 CTAIDADGNPTAWR
-448 NDNNP
+448 NDNNEG
-453 NQYKADVVGKTI
+453 QYQYVLDGKAI

-475 WVGSHNGR
+475 WVGSHNDR

-554 DTEETLGVTVVPT
+554 DTEKTLGETVVPT

-599 SNKECTIAQT
+599 SNPACTTPWSYGTESAK
-609 YANGENPASFHPQ
+609 SFRPQ
-622 NGATYYIWEAPVDYL
+622 SGATYYIWEAPDVYL

-649 GQPNVIGFYLLTGVD
+649 GQPKVIGFYLLTGVD

-675 TDGSGNSISITDVGE
+675 TDGSGNPISITDVDE
-690 AGGTALNGGS
+690 AASTALNGGS

-708 TVYTNGSSDTYK
+708 TVYTNGTSVTYM
-720 PGAGVFAPLSAS
+720 PGEGVFAPLSAS

-738 SVPESAWATKGQKVV
+738 SVPSDAWAAKDKKVV

-781 RVVKKIAETVSG
+781 RVVKKIAEAESG

-826 DPIDPIDPFVPIDP
+826 DPIDPIDP
-840 IDPVTPVDP
+840 VTP

>member
-19 SVIPITASAAENDGT
+19 SVIPITAGAAENDGT

-74 VLDVSGSMEELERST
+74 VLDVSGSMDDASSHW
-89 LYGWAYKY
+89 LYGWAYEE
-97 SDSFIE
+97 SDSFIK
-103 VGSKGSMDALDT
+103 VSDKGNLEDLDT
-115 VYGAEE
+115 VYGAAE
-121 GVYVIKSTGLSD
+121 GFYLLNSTSLTNA
-133 SYAPMRYVNGEWQ
+133 YTPMRYVNGTWQ
-146 YEGLKAP
+146 YCGIGKNWKDV
-153 LLGSKWKPVEDSD
+153 SKSNF
-166 WGSGKI
+166 GSGSI

-180 KIAVKRFID
+180 KLAVKHFID
-189 SAAAASDPTNP
+189 TANAASDPAHP

-209 GTKTNAVGN
+209 GTKNSAIGN
-218 DTYKEGG
+218 DTYKENGY
-225 FTYNYSQIVQNLTD
+225 TYNYSQIVQGLTD
-239 VNANKEALKDVIGT
+239 VNGNASTLKTKVD
-253 SAKAASDTNPRGLT
+253 SLQAR
-267 PGGATQ
+267 GATQ

-308 SFETAVA
+308 SFELAVA
-315 NGAITTAK
+315 NGAITAAK
-323 ALKDSGTT
+323 ALKDSGTM
-331 IFTVGCFSSTPSTN
+331 IFTVGCFSTTPKTDP
-345 TTNYMN
+345 TTYMN

-365 GEASVSTKYYSTAA
+365 GGASVSTKYYSTAA
-379 TSVDLTGIFK
+379 TSVDLTSIFQT
-389 KISQEIGGASVTL
+389 ISQEIGGASVTL
-402 TETTV
+402 TATTV
-407 LKDTVSKYFDLDTD
+407 LKDTISDYFNLDESVD
-421 GADAKAI
+421 GSRKI
-428 KVHTET
+428 EVHTET

-489 VLEIPIKPIDE
+489 VLRIPIKPIDE

-513 NSGIYVDNKPVAPF
+513 NSGIYVGENPVAPF
-527 SVPTVN
+527 PVPTVDY
-533 FPYYEIVHVKQNA
+533 PYYEIVHVRMGT
-546 DGTLSYTG
+546 DGKPFYTG
-554 DTEETLGVTVVPT
+554 DQTNQVIADPAAVNA
-567 ETLANRVRI
+567 ANRVRI
-576 ENASATVDLTTKV
+576 TDNTATVDLTKKV
-589 PNGYLYGGSF
+589 PAGYLYGGSF
-599 SNKECTIAQT
+599 SNKECTTAWSYGT
-609 YANGENPASFHPQ
+609 ESAKRFHPQ
-622 NGATYYIWEAPVDYL
+622 NGATYYIWEAPEVYL
-637 VPKSLSLSKTID
+637 VPKSLSLSKTTD
-649 GQPNVIGFYLLTGVD
+649 GTPNVVGFYLLTGVD

-690 AGGTALNGGS
+690 SDSVALNGS
-700 GKVYQSLT
+700 SSVYQSLT
-708 TVYTNGSSDTYK
+708 TKYTNGSSDTYK
-720 PGAGVFAPLSAS
+720 PGEGVFKPLSAS

-738 SVPESAWATKGQKVV
+738 SVPSDAWAAKDQKVV

-781 RVVKKIAETVSG
+781 RVVKKIDEAKSG

-826 DPIDPIDPFVPIDP
+826 DPIDPIDPVVPIDP
-840 IDPVTPVDP
+840 IDPVTP

>member
-19 SVIPITASAAENDGT
+19 SVIPITAGAAENDGT

-74 VLDVSGSMEELERST
+74 VLDI
-89 LYGWAYKY
+89 
-97 SDSFIE
+97 SDSMSDKIE
-103 VGSKGSMDALDT
+103 VA
-115 VYGAEE
+115 YG
-121 GVYVIKSTGLSD
+121 
-133 SYAPMRYVNGEWQ
+133 
-146 YEGLKAP
+146 YEGLVNLDTEYGGGEGIYTASFQWKV
-153 LLGSKWKPVEDSD
+153 LGIWTAVPGGPWDLRYNTSTGKWEYDKKHGGWTEI
-166 WGSGKI
+166 GSNNYKI
-172 YITKLNAL
+172 TSLKITKLNAM
-180 KIAVKRFID
+180 KIATKHFID
-189 SAAAASDPTNP
+189 SANANSDPANP
-200 NRISIIKFA
+200 NRISIISYDYDS
-209 GTKTNAVGN
+209 T
-218 DTYKEGG
+218 
-225 FTYNYSQIVQNLTD
+225 IVKQL
-239 VNANKEALKDVIGT
+239 T
-253 SAKAASDTNPRGLT
+253 SASAADELKAAIDALRA
-267 PGGATQ
+267 GGATR
-273 ADFGM
+273 ADLGL
-278 QHAQTVLANTDSSR
+278 QNAQTVFANTDSSR

-301 GEPTSGN
+301 GSPTNTTGFKKS
-308 SFETAVA
+308 VA
-315 NGAITTAK
+315 NSAIATAK
-323 ALKDSGTT
+323 ALKDQNTT
-331 IFTVGCFSSTPSTN
+331 IYTVGCFDSKPEDSSKQGRF
-345 TTNYMN
+345 MN
-351 YVSSNYPNATSLTS
+351 YVSSNYPKATDLDNDG
-365 GEASVSTKYYSTAA
+365 GEVAPVLKYYSVA
-379 TSVDLTGIFK
+379 TTGSELTDIFET
-389 KISQEIGGASVTL
+389 ISQETGGATYTL
-402 TETTV
+402 TSSAVVQDVISE
-407 LKDTVSKYFDLDTD
+407 YFDLPANT
-421 GADAKAI
+421 
-428 KVHTET
+428 TENNIQVYT
-434 CTAIDADGNPTAWS
+434 QAFTGTNADGSRTWGGRTAYNATVELDVAAKKLRVS
-448 NDNNP
+448 N
-453 NQYKADVVGKTI
+453 
-465 TVTGF
+465 F
-470 DYSAN
+470 DFSEN
-475 WVGSHNGR
+475 WVGYHTNEMSERIAHGC
-483 PGGKKI
+483 KLVI
-489 VLEIPIKPIDE
+489 VIPIEPIMDN
-500 KCWGLGL
+500 CWGTDL
-507 PTNDAE
+507 PTNKEDE
-513 NSGIYVDNKPVAPF
+513 SGIYVGENPVAPF
-527 SVPTVN
+527 PVPTVDY
-533 FPYYEIVHVKQNA
+533 PYYEIVHVRMGDNGQPV
-546 DGTLSYTG
+546 YTG
-554 DTEETLGVTVVPT
+554 DLSNAVIADPAAVNA
-567 ETLANRVRI
+567 ANRVRI
-576 ENASATVDLTTKV
+576 TDNTATVDLTKKV
-589 PNGYLYGGSF
+589 PAGYLYGGSF

-622 NGATYYIWEAPVDYL
+622 SGATYYIWEAPVDYL
-637 VPKSLSLSKTID
+637 VPKSLSLSKTIE

-675 TDGSGNSISITDVGE
+675 TNGSGSSISITDVGE
-690 AGGTALNGGS
+690 SDSTALNGGS

-720 PGAGVFAPLSAS
+720 PGEGVFKPLSAS

-738 SVPESAWATKGQKVV
+738 SVPSDAWAAKDKKVV

-768 TTTRTCQSDGPGS
+768 TTTRTCQSDGPGN
-781 RVVKKIAETVSG
+781 RVVKMIAEAKSG

-826 DPIDPIDPFVPIDP
+826 DPIDPIDPIDPVVPIDP
-840 IDPVTPVDP
+840 IDPVTP

-870 TLSAEAGEDISSRL
+870 TLSAEAGEAISSRL

>member
-19 SVIPITASAAENDGT
+19 SVIPITAGAAENDGT

-74 VLDVSGSMEELERST
+74 VLDVSGSMDDASSHW
-89 LYGWAYKY
+89 LYGWAYEE
-97 SDSFIE
+97 SDSFIK
-103 VGSKGSMDALDT
+103 VSDKGNLEDLDT
-115 VYGAEE
+115 VYGAAE
-121 GVYVIKSTGLSD
+121 GFYLLNSTSLTNA
-133 SYAPMRYVNGEWQ
+133 YTPMRYVNGTWQ
-146 YEGLKAP
+146 YCGIGKNWKDV
-153 LLGSKWKPVEDSD
+153 SKSNF
-166 WGSGKI
+166 GSGSI

-180 KIAVKRFID
+180 KLAVKHFID
-189 SAAAASDPTNP
+189 TANAASDPAHP

-209 GTKTNAVGN
+209 GTKNSAIGN
-218 DTYKEGG
+218 DTYKENGY
-225 FTYNYSQIVQNLTD
+225 TYNYSQIVQGLTD
-239 VNANKEALKDVIGT
+239 VNGNASTLKTKVD
-253 SAKAASDTNPRGLT
+253 SLQAR
-267 PGGATQ
+267 GATQ

-308 SFETAVA
+308 SFELAVA
-315 NGAITTAK
+315 NGAITAAK

-331 IFTVGCFSSTPSTN
+331 IFTVGCFSTTPKTDP
-345 TTNYMN
+345 TTYMN

-365 GEASVSTKYYSTAA
+365 GGASVSTKYYSTAA
-379 TSVDLTGIFK
+379 TSVDLTSIFQT
-389 KISQEIGGASVTL
+389 ISQEIGGASVTL
-402 TETTV
+402 TATTV
-407 LKDTVSKYFDLDTD
+407 LKDTISDYFNLDESVD
-421 GADAKAI
+421 GSRKI
-428 KVHTET
+428 EVHTET

-489 VLEIPIKPIDE
+489 VLRIPIKPIDE

-513 NSGIYVDNKPVAPF
+513 NSGIYVGENPVAPF
-527 SVPTVN
+527 PVPTVDY
-533 FPYYEIVHVKQNA
+533 PYYEIVHVRMGDNGQPV
-546 DGTLSYTG
+546 YTG
-554 DTEETLGVTVVPT
+554 DLSNAVIADPAAVNA
-567 ETLANRVRI
+567 ANRVRI
-576 ENASATVDLTTKV
+576 TDNTATVDLTSLV
-589 PNGYLYGGSF
+589 PAGYLYGGSF
-599 SNKECTIAQT
+599 SNKECTTAWSYGT
-609 YANGENPASFHPQ
+609 ESAKRFHPQ
-622 NGATYYIWEAPVDYL
+622 SGATYYIWEAPVDYL
-637 VPKSLSLSKTID
+637 VPKSLSLSKTIG

-675 TDGSGNSISITDVGE
+675 TNGSGSSISITDVGE
-690 AGGTALNGGS
+690 SDSTALNGGS

-720 PGAGVFAPLSAS
+720 PGEGVFEPLSAS

-738 SVPESAWATKGQKVV
+738 SVPSDAWAAKDKKVV

-768 TTTRTCQSDGPGS
+768 TTTRTCQSDGPGN
-781 RVVKKIAETVSG
+781 RVVKMIAEAKSG

-826 DPIDPIDPFVPIDP
+826 DPIDPIDPVVPIDP
-840 IDPVTPVDP
+840 IDPVTP

>member
-57 TGESQTQIVAQP
+57 TGASQTQIVAQP

-74 VLDVSGSMEELERST
+74 VLDVSGSMEELKQYSWT
-89 LYGWAYKY
+89 DIGWYWAYKE
-97 SDSFIE
+97 SDSFIK
-103 VGSKGSMDALDT
+103 VTNRNDLNDLDT
-115 VYGAEE
+115 VYGAAE
-121 GVYVIKSTGLSD
+121 GTYLLHSVTLWTHGKGYT
-133 SYAPMRYVNGEWQ
+133 PMRYSGGEWQ
-146 YEGLKAP
+146 YLNKDKEWANVAN
-153 LLGSKWKPVEDSD
+153 SSY
-166 WGSGKI
+166 GSGDI

-189 SAAAASDPTNP
+189 TANAASDPAHP

-209 GTKTNAVGN
+209 GDKK
-218 DTYKEGG
+218 DTIGDERYDSSNTDSGWS
-225 FTYNYSQIVQNLTD
+225 NYSQIVQDLTN
-239 VNANKEALKDVIGT
+239 VNDNASTLKTTVD
-253 SAKAASDTNPRGLT
+253 SLLAS
-267 PGGATQ
+267 GATR

-278 QHAQTVLANTDSSR
+278 QHAQTVLASTDSSR

-315 NGAITTAK
+315 NGAITAAK

-331 IFTVGCFSSTPSTN
+331 IFTVGCFSTTPKTDP
-345 TTNYMN
+345 TTYMN

-365 GEASVSTKYYSTAA
+365 GGASVSTKYYSTAA
-379 TSVDLTGIFK
+379 TSADLTGIFQT
-389 KISQEIGGASVTL
+389 ISQEVGGASVTL
-402 TETTV
+402 TATTV
-407 LKDTVSKYFDLDTD
+407 LKDTISDYFNLDESVD
-421 GADAKAI
+421 GSRKI
-428 KVHTET
+428 EVHTET
-434 CTAIDADGNPTAWS
+434 CTAIDADGNPTAWQKD
-448 NDNNP
+448 NDNTVYNV
-453 NQYKADVVGKTI
+453 KTAGKTI
-465 TVTGF
+465 TVEGF

-475 WVGSHNGR
+475 WVGSHNGQ

-489 VLEIPIKPIDE
+489 VLRIPIKPIDE

-546 DGTLSYTG
+546 DGTFSYTG
-554 DTEETLGVTVVPT
+554 DTEETLGKTVVPT

-576 ENASATVDLTTKV
+576 ENASATVDLTKKV
-589 PNGYLYGGSF
+589 PAGYLYGGSF
-599 SNKECTIAQT
+599 SNKECTTAWSYGT
-609 YANGENPASFHPQ
+609 ESAKSFHPQ
-622 NGATYYIWEAPVDYL
+622 NGATYYIWEAPDVYL

-664 RLYYQSAGFDV
+664 RLFYRSAGFDV
-675 TDGSGNSISITDVGE
+675 TDGSGKSISITDVGE
-690 AGGTALNGGS
+690 SGSTALNGGS

-720 PGAGVFAPLSAS
+720 PGEGVFKPLSAS

-738 SVPESAWATKGQKVV
+738 SVPSDAWAAKGQKVV

-826 DPIDPIDPFVPIDP
+826 DPIDPIGPVVPIDP

>member
-19 SVIPITASAAENDGT
+19 SVIPITASAAENDSDPSDEPS
-34 TGGIKTHK
+34 TGVNGLYMNKTVNDAH
-42 EYNEETGYL
+42 NEL
-51 TLEAYV
+51 TLEAFV
-57 TGESQTQIVAQP
+57 TGKSQTQIAKVP
-69 VDIAL
+69 VDTAL
-74 VLDVSGSMEELERST
+74 VLDVSGSMKEYITVGSKDNTTSLDT
-89 LYGWAYKY
+89 LYG
-97 SDSFIE
+97 
-103 VGSKGSMDALDT
+103 
-115 VYGAEE
+115 GAEGIYE
-121 GVYVIKSTGLSD
+121 YNSSIFAWRD
-133 SYAPMRYVNGEWQ
+133 MRYNTETGKWQ
-146 YEGLKAP
+146 YDGGEFLWFGHE
-153 LLGSKWKPVEDSD
+153 WKDLDRSN
-166 WGSGKI
+166 WGSQDI
-172 YITKLNAL
+172 RITKLNAL
-180 KIAVKRFID
+180 KIATKHFID
-189 SAAAASDPTNP
+189 SASANSDPANP
-200 NRISIIKFA
+200 NQISIISYATESTVVKPLTSVSA
-209 GTKTNAVGN
+209 ADELKSAIDALSADGGTCSDQGMANA
-218 DTYKEGG
+218 K
-225 FTYNYSQIVQNLTD
+225 S
-239 VNANKEALKDVIGT
+239 
-253 SAKAASDTNPRGLT
+253 
-267 PGGATQ
+267 
-273 ADFGM
+273 
-278 QHAQTVLANTDSSR
+278 VLADKTR
-292 KKVAIMFTD
+292 KRVAIMFTD
-301 GEPTSGN
+301 GNPGLHGDFDCSDCLK
-308 SFETAVA
+308 VA
-315 NGAITTAK
+315 NNTISTSREMK
-323 ALKDSGTT
+323 KDGV
-331 IFTVGCFSSTPSTN
+331 IVYTVGCFASKPASGSN
-345 TTNYMN
+345 SDNYMN
-351 YVSSNYPNATSLTS
+351 FTSSNYPNATSLTVG
-365 GEASVSTKYYSTAA
+365 GEKAKDAKYYSVAA
-379 TSVDLTGIFK
+379 TSTELTDIFES
-389 KISQEIGGASVTL
+389 ISQETGGATYQL
-402 TETTV
+402 TSSAVVQDVISE
-407 LKDTVSKYFDLDTD
+407 YFDLPAGTTKDDIHVYTQAFT
-421 GADAKAI
+421 G
-428 KVHTET
+428 TN
-434 CTAIDADGNPTAWS
+434 ADGSRTWGSRTAYNAAVELDATAKKLRVS
-448 NDNNP
+448 N
-453 NQYKADVVGKTI
+453 
-465 TVTGF
+465 F
-470 DYSAN
+470 DFSEN
-475 WVGSHNGR
+475 WVGFHTTVQGLQEARGR
-483 PGGKKI
+483 KLVI
-489 VLEIPIKPIDE
+489 VIPIEPIMDN
-500 KCWGLGL
+500 CWGTDL
-507 PTNDAE
+507 PTNNADE
-513 NSGIYVDNKPVAPF
+513 SGIYVGENPVAPF
-527 SVPTVN
+527 PVPTVN
-533 FPYYEIVHVKQNA
+533 FPYYEIVHVRMGA
-546 DGTLSYTG
+546 DGQPVYTG
-554 DTEETLGVTVVPT
+554 DLSNAVIADPAAVNA
-567 ETLANRVRI
+567 ANRVRI
-576 ENASATVDLTTKV
+576 TDNTATVDLTKKV
-589 PNGYLYGGSF
+589 PAGYLYGGSF
-599 SNKECTIAQT
+599 SNKECTTPWSYGTESAKR
-609 YANGENPASFHPQ
+609 FHPQ
-622 NGATYYIWEAPVDYL
+622 SGATYYIWEAPVAYL

-664 RLYYQSAGFDV
+664 RLFYQSAGFDV
-675 TDGSGNSISITDVGE
+675 TDGSGNPISITDVGE

-720 PGAGVFAPLSAS
+720 PGEGVFKPLSAS

-738 SVPESAWATKGQKVV
+738 SVPSDAWAAKDRKVV

-781 RVVKKIAETVSG
+781 RVVKKIAEAKNG

-826 DPIDPIDPFVPIDP
+826 DPIDPIDPVVPIDP
-840 IDPVTPVDP
+840 VDPVTP

>member
-19 SVIPITASAAENDGT
+19 SVMPITASAAEHDGT

-57 TGESQTQIVAQP
+57 TGESQTQVVTQP

-225 FTYNYSQIVQNLTD
+225 FTYNYSQIVQNLTA

-421 GADAKAI
+421 GVDAKAI

-448 NDNNP
+448 NDNNEG
-453 NQYKADVVGKTI
+453 QYQYVLDGKTI

-475 WVGSHNGR
+475 WVGSHNGQ

-500 KCWGLGL
+500 KCWGVV
-507 PTNDAE
+507 PTNDAA

-533 FPYYEIVHVKQNA
+533 FPYYEIVHVRMGTDGKPFYIGDQTNQVITDPAAVNA
-546 DGTLSYTG
+546 
-554 DTEETLGVTVVPT
+554 
-567 ETLANRVRI
+567 ANRVRI
-576 ENASATVDLTTKV
+576 TDNTATVDLTKKV
-589 PNGYLYGGSF
+589 PAGYLYGGSF

-609 YANGENPASFHPQ
+609 YANGENPASFRPQ

-675 TDGSGNSISITDVGE
+675 TNGDGKAISITDVGE
-690 AGGTALNGGS
+690 SGSTALNGGS

-708 TVYTNGSSDTYK
+708 TVYTNGTSDTYR
-720 PGAGVFAPLSAS
+720 PGDGVFKPLSAS

-738 SVPESAWATKGQKVV
+738 SVPESAWAAKDKKVV

-781 RVVKKIAETVSG
+781 RVVKMIAEAKSG

-826 DPIDPIDPFVPIDP
+826 DPIDPIGPVVPIDP
-840 IDPVTPVDP
+840 IDPVTP

>member
-19 SVIPITASAAENDGT
+19 SVMPITASAAENDGT

-74 VLDVSGSMEELERST
+74 VLDTSGSMDDNIKLAEGPS
-89 LYGWAYKY
+89 G
-97 SDSFIE
+97 
-103 VGSKGSMDALDT
+103 LDT
-115 VYGAEE
+115 LDKNYGAIE
-121 GVYVIKSTGLSD
+121 GFYTAKFQGYVISGERKL
-133 SYAPMRYVNGEWQ
+133 RYKNDTWQ
-146 YEGLKAP
+146 YYKELTRRWVDI
-153 LLGSKWKPVEDSD
+153 GSNHYDIED
-166 WGSGKI
+166 I
-172 YITKLNAL
+172 YISKLNAL
-180 KIAVKRFID
+180 KIATRAFVDSAMTSSDPAHPNQIAIVSYADEATTVKELTAVNAAGASALKSAID
-189 SAAAASDPTNP
+189 SLDANGSTAADYGMQRA
-200 NRISIIKFA
+200 
-209 GTKTNAVGN
+209 
-218 DTYKEGG
+218 
-225 FTYNYSQIVQNLTD
+225 
-239 VNANKEALKDVIGT
+239 KDVLSK
-253 SAKAASDTNPRGLT
+253 SADG
-267 PGGATQ
+267 
-273 ADFGM
+273 
-278 QHAQTVLANTDSSR
+278 H
-292 KKVAIMFTD
+292 KKVVIMFTD
-301 GEPTSGN
+301 GEPNHGSGFVASVATDTIKAAYDLKHSGASVYSVGVFN
-308 SFETAVA
+308 SKV
-315 NGAITTAK
+315 NSK
-323 ALKDSGTT
+323 
-331 IFTVGCFSSTPSTN
+331 VYP
-345 TTNYMN
+345 YMN
-351 YVSSNYPNATSLTS
+351 LVSSNYPDAQSFNANADATVHGYFMTSDNSAGLTN
-365 GEASVSTKYYSTAA
+365 
-379 TSVDLTGIFK
+379 IFQT
-389 KISQEIGGASVTL
+389 ISQEIGGASVTL

-407 LKDTVSKYFDLDTD
+407 LKDTISDYFNLDESVD
-421 GADAKAI
+421 GSRKI
-428 KVHTET
+428 EVHTET
-434 CTAIDADGNPTAWS
+434 CTAIDADGNPTAWQKD
-448 NDNNP
+448 NDNTVYNV
-453 NQYKADVVGKTI
+453 KTAGKTI
-465 TVTGF
+465 TVEGF

-475 WVGSHNGR
+475 WVGSHNGQ

-489 VLEIPIKPIDE
+489 VLRIPIKPIDSE
-500 KCWGLGL
+500 CWGENL
-507 PTNDAE
+507 PTNDGA
-513 NSGIYVDNKPVAPF
+513 NSGIYVGETPVAPF
-527 SVPTVN
+527 PVPTVN
-533 FPYYEIVHVKQNA
+533 FPYYEIVHVRMGA
-546 DGTLSYTG
+546 DGKLVYTG
-554 DTEETLGVTVVPT
+554 DQSNAVIADPSAVNAE
-567 ETLANRVRI
+567 NRVRMD
-576 ENASATVDLTTKV
+576 ASTMVNLTEKV
-589 PNGYLYGGSF
+589 PTGYLYGGSF
-599 SNKECTIAQT
+599 SDPACTTAWSYGT
-609 YANGENPASFHPQ
+609 ESAKSFHPQ
-622 NGATYYIWEAPVDYL
+622 SGATYYIWEAPDVYL

-690 AGGTALNGGS
+690 SGSTALNGGS

-708 TVYTNGSSDTYK
+708 TKYTNGTSDTYR
-720 PGAGVFAPLSAS
+720 PGEGVFKPLSAS

-738 SVPESAWATKGQKVV
+738 SVPESAWAAKGQKVV

-768 TTTRTCQSDGPGS
+768 IWTRTCESGRNDRVIEKTGEVKGS
-781 RVVKKIAETVSG
+781 SVITPYNAAT
-793 STIMPANTAV
+793 
-803 QMLLTACG
+803 QMMLTSYAD
-811 NVAVDGSENAPSASV
+811 VTVDGSENAPSASV

-840 IDPVTPVDP
+840 IDPVTP

-884 VSAGMHGMRFAGWFL
+884 VSAGMHDMRFAGWFL

>member
-19 SVIPITASAAENDGT
+19 SVIPITAGAAENDGT

-57 TGESQTQIVAQP
+57 TGASQTQIVAQP

-103 VGSKGSMDALDT
+103 VGNKGSMDALDT

-153 LLGSKWKPVEDSD
+153 LLGSKWKPVEKSD

-225 FTYNYSQIVQNLTD
+225 FTYNYSQIVQNLTA

-278 QHAQTVLANTDSSR
+278 QHAQTVLSNTDSSR
-292 KKVAIMFTD
+292 KKVVVMLTD
-301 GEPTSGN
+301 GEPTSG
-308 SFETAVA
+308 SKFEAAVA

-323 ALKDSGTT
+323 ALKDSETT
-331 IFTVGCFSSTPSTN
+331 IFTVGCFNATPSTD
-345 TTNYMN
+345 TVNYMN

-365 GEASVSTKYYSTAA
+365 GGASVSTKYYSTAA
-379 TSVDLTGIFK
+379 TSVDLTSIFQT
-389 KISQEIGGASVTL
+389 ISQEIGGASVTL
-402 TETTV
+402 TATTV
-407 LKDTVSKYFDLDTD
+407 LKDTISDYFNLDESVD
-421 GADAKAI
+421 GSRKI
-428 KVHTET
+428 EVHTET

-489 VLEIPIKPIDE
+489 VLRIPIKPIDE

-513 NSGIYVDNKPVAPF
+513 NSGVYVDGKSVAPF
-527 SVPTVN
+527 PVPTVN
-533 FPYYEIVHVKQNA
+533 FPYYEIVHVRMGT
-546 DGTLSYTG
+546 DGKPFYTG
-554 DTEETLGVTVVPT
+554 DQTNQVIADPAAVNA
-567 ETLANRVRI
+567 ANRVRI
-576 ENASATVDLTTKV
+576 TDNTATVDLTTRV
-589 PNGYLYGGSF
+589 PAGYLYGGSF
-599 SNKECTIAQT
+599 SNPACTTPWSYGTESAKR
-609 YANGENPASFHPQ
+609 FRPQ
-622 NGATYYIWEAPVDYL
+622 SGATYYIWEAPVDYL
-637 VPKSLSLSKTID
+637 VPKSLSLSKTIE

-664 RLYYQSAGFDV
+664 RLNYQSAGFDV

-690 AGGTALNGGS
+690 DTPVALEGGS
-700 GKVYQSLT
+700 SNVYTSLT

-720 PGAGVFAPLSAS
+720 PGEGVFKPLSAS

-738 SVPESAWATKGQKVV
+738 SVPSDAWAAKDKKVV

-768 TTTRTCQSDGPGS
+768 TTTRTCQSDGPGN
-781 RVVKKIAETVSG
+781 RVVKMIAEAKSG

-840 IDPVTPVDP
+840 IDPVTP

>member
-1 MTKAKRMLSL
+1 
-11 LLAVIMIL
+11 
-19 SVIPITASAAENDGT
+19 
-34 TGGIKTHK
+34 
-42 EYNEETGYL
+42 
-51 TLEAYV
+51 
-57 TGESQTQIVAQP
+57 
-69 VDIAL
+69 
-74 VLDVSGSMEELERST
+74 
-89 LYGWAYKY
+89 
-97 SDSFIE
+97 
-103 VGSKGSMDALDT
+103 
-115 VYGAEE
+115 
-121 GVYVIKSTGLSD
+121 
-133 SYAPMRYVNGEWQ
+133 MRYVNGTWQ
-146 YEGLKAP
+146 YCGIGKNWKA
-153 LLGSKWKPVEDSD
+153 VEKSD
-166 WGSGKI
+166 FGSGDI

-180 KIAVKRFID
+180 KLAVKHFID
-189 SAAAASDPTNP
+189 TANAASDPAHP

-209 GTKTNAVGN
+209 GTKNSAIGN
-218 DTYKEGG
+218 DTYKDGRH
-225 FTYNYSQIVQNLTD
+225 TYNYSQIVQ
-239 VNANKEALKDVIGT
+239 
-253 SAKAASDTNPRGLT
+253 GLT
-267 PGGATQ
+267 NVNGNASTLKTKVDSLQARGATQ

-278 QHAQTVLANTDSSR
+278 QHAQTVLENTDSSR

-315 NGAITTAK
+315 NGAITAAK

-379 TSVDLTGIFK
+379 TSVDLTGIFQT
-389 KISQEIGGASVTL
+389 ISQEIGGASVTL
-402 TETTV
+402 TATTV
-407 LKDTVSKYFDLDTD
+407 LKDTISDYFNLDESVD
-421 GADAKAI
+421 GSRKI
-428 KVHTET
+428 EVHTET

-475 WVGSHNGR
+475 WVGSHNGQ

-489 VLEIPIKPIDE
+489 VLRIPIKPIDE

-507 PTNDAE
+507 PTNDAG
-513 NSGIYVDNKPVAPF
+513 NSGVYVDGKSVAPF
-527 SVPTVN
+527 PVPTVDY
-533 FPYYEIVHVKQNA
+533 PYYEIVHVKQNA

-554 DTEETLGVTVVPT
+554 DTEETLGKTVVPT

-576 ENASATVDLTTKV
+576 ENASATVDLTKKV
-589 PNGYLYGGSF
+589 PAGYLYGGSF

-622 NGATYYIWEAPVDYL
+622 SGATYYIWEAPEVYL
-637 VPKSLSLSKTID
+637 ISKSLSLSKTIE

-664 RLYYQSAGFDV
+664 RLNYQSAGFDV
-675 TDGSGNSISITDVGE
+675 TDGSGNSISITDVDE
-690 AGGTALNGGS
+690 AASTALNGGS

-708 TVYTNGSSDTYK
+708 TVYTNGTSVTYM
-720 PGAGVFAPLSAS
+720 PGEGVFAPLSAS

-738 SVPESAWATKGQKVV
+738 SVPSDAWAAKDKKVV

-781 RVVKKIAETVSG
+781 RVVKKIAEAESG

-826 DPIDPIDPFVPIDP
+826 DPIDPIDPVVPIDP
-840 IDPVTPVDP
+840 IDPVTP

>member
-57 TGESQTQIVAQP
+57 TGESQTQVTTVP
-69 VDIAL
+69 VDTAL
-74 VLDVSGSMEELERST
+74 VLDESGSM
-89 LYGWAYKY
+89 
-97 SDSFIE
+97 SDKIE
-103 VGSKGSMDALDT
+103 VAYGYDNLDKLDT
-115 VYGAEE
+115 VYGGAE
-121 GVYVIKSTGLSD
+121 GIYTAKFKGYALGFTYTRDLRYD
-133 SYAPMRYVNGEWQ
+133 SAAGQWQ
-146 YEGLKAP
+146 YYKETSIGGPAGWTVIGTNKFEMQ
-153 LLGSKWKPVEDSD
+153 SVK
-166 WGSGKI
+166 
-172 YITKLNAL
+172 ITKLNAM
-180 KIAVKRFID
+180 KIATKHFID
-189 SAAAASDPTNP
+189 SANANSDPANP
-200 NRISIIKFA
+200 NRISIISYDSNS
-209 GTKTNAVGN
+209 T
-218 DTYKEGG
+218 
-225 FTYNYSQIVQNLTD
+225 IVKQL
-239 VNANKEALKDVIGT
+239 T
-253 SAKAASDTNPRGLT
+253 SASAADELKAAIDALSAD
-267 PGGATQ
+267 GATR
-273 ADFGM
+273 ADLGL
-278 QHAQTVLANTDSSR
+278 QNAQTVLANTDSSR
-292 KKVAIMFTD
+292 KKVAILFTD
-301 GEPTSGN
+301 GSPTSTNG
-308 SFETAVA
+308 FEEAVA
-315 NGAITTAK
+315 NSAIATAK
-323 ALKDSGTT
+323 ALKDQNTT
-331 IFTVGCFSSTPSTN
+331 IYTVGCFGSKPEDTSDQGKF
-345 TTNYMN
+345 MN
-351 YVSSNYPNATSLTS
+351 YVSSNYPKATDLDNDG
-365 GEASVSTKYYSTAA
+365 GEVAPVLKYYSVA
-379 TSVDLTGIFK
+379 TTSSELTDIFQT
-389 KISQEIGGASVTL
+389 ISQETGGAAYTL
-402 TETTV
+402 TSSAVVQDVISE
-407 LKDTVSKYFDLDTD
+407 YFDLPAGTTKDDIHVYTQAFT
-421 GADAKAI
+421 G
-428 KVHTET
+428 TN
-434 CTAIDADGNPTAWS
+434 ADGSRTWGSRTAYNATVELDVAAKKLRVS
-448 NDNNP
+448 N
-453 NQYKADVVGKTI
+453 
-465 TVTGF
+465 F
-470 DYSAN
+470 DFSEN
-475 WVGSHNGR
+475 WVGFHINADGDR
-483 PGGKKI
+483 TPHGCKLVI
-489 VLEIPIKPIDE
+489 VIPIEPIMDN
-500 KCWGLGL
+500 CWGTDL
-507 PTNDAE
+507 PTNKEDE
-513 NSGIYVDNKPVAPF
+513 SGIYVGENPVAPF
-527 SVPTVN
+527 PVPTVDY
-533 FPYYEIVHVKQNA
+533 PYYEIVHVRMGA
-546 DGTLSYTG
+546 DGKLVYTG
-554 DTEETLGVTVVPT
+554 DESKASITDPT
-567 ETLANRVRI
+567 AVNADNRVRMD
-576 ENASATVDLTTKV
+576 ASTMVNLTEKV
-589 PNGYLYGGSF
+589 PTGYLYGGSF
-599 SNKECTIAQT
+599 SDPACTTAWSYGT
-609 YANGENPASFHPQ
+609 ESAKSFHPQ
-622 NGATYYIWEAPVDYL
+622 SGATYYIWEAPEVYL

-649 GQPNVIGFYLLTGVD
+649 GQANVIGFYLLTGVD

-708 TVYTNGSSDTYK
+708 TVYTNGTSVTYK
-720 PGAGVFAPLSAS
+720 PGEGVFKPLSAS

-738 SVPESAWATKGQKVV
+738 SVPDSAWKDAGQKVV

-768 TTTRTCQSDGPGS
+768 IWTRTCESGLNDRVIEKTGEVKGS
-781 RVVKKIAETVSG
+781 SVITPYNAAT
-793 STIMPANTAV
+793 
-803 QMLLTACG
+803 QMMLTSYAD
-811 NVAVDGSENAPSASV
+811 VTVDGSENAPSASV
-826 DPIDPIDPFVPIDP
+826 DPIDPIDPVDPVVPIDP
-840 IDPVTPVDP
+840 IDPVTP

>member
-19 SVIPITASAAENDGT
+19 SVIPITASAAENDSDPSDEPS
-34 TGGIKTHK
+34 TGVNGLYMNKTVNDAH
-42 EYNEETGYL
+42 NEL
-51 TLEAYV
+51 TLEAFV
-57 TGESQTQIVAQP
+57 TGKSQTQVTTVP
-69 VDIAL
+69 VDTAL
-74 VLDVSGSMEELERST
+74 VLDESGSM
-89 LYGWAYKY
+89 
-97 SDSFIE
+97 SDKIE
-103 VGSKGSMDALDT
+103 VAYGYDNLDKLDT
-115 VYGAEE
+115 VYGGAE
-121 GVYVIKSTGLSD
+121 GIYTAKFKGYALGFTYTRDLRYD
-133 SYAPMRYVNGEWQ
+133 SAAGQWQ
-146 YEGLKAP
+146 YYKETSIGGPAGWTVIGTNKFEMQ
-153 LLGSKWKPVEDSD
+153 SVK
-166 WGSGKI
+166 
-172 YITKLNAL
+172 ITKLNAM
-180 KIAVKRFID
+180 KIATKHFID
-189 SAAAASDPTNP
+189 SANANSDPANP
-200 NRISIIKFA
+200 NRISIISYDSNS
-209 GTKTNAVGN
+209 T
-218 DTYKEGG
+218 
-225 FTYNYSQIVQNLTD
+225 IVKQL
-239 VNANKEALKDVIGT
+239 T
-253 SAKAASDTNPRGLT
+253 SASAADELKAAIDALSAD
-267 PGGATQ
+267 GATR
-273 ADFGM
+273 ADLGL
-278 QHAQTVLANTDSSR
+278 QNAQTVLANTDSSR
-292 KKVAIMFTD
+292 KKVAILFTD
-301 GEPTSGN
+301 GSPTSTNG
-308 SFETAVA
+308 FEEAVA
-315 NGAITTAK
+315 NSAIATAK
-323 ALKDSGTT
+323 ALKDQNTT
-331 IFTVGCFSSTPSTN
+331 IYTVGCFGSKPEDTSDQGKF
-345 TTNYMN
+345 MN
-351 YVSSNYPNATSLTS
+351 YVSSNYPDATSLTS
-365 GEASVSTKYYSTAA
+365 GGAMVGDGKYYSVA
-379 TSVDLTGIFK
+379 TTSSELTDIFQT
-389 KISQEIGGASVTL
+389 ISQETGGATYTL
-402 TETTV
+402 TSSAVVQDVISE
-407 LKDTVSKYFDLDTD
+407 YFDLPAGTTKDDIQVYTQAFT
-421 GADAKAI
+421 G
-428 KVHTET
+428 TN
-434 CTAIDADGNPTAWS
+434 ADGSRTWGGRTAYNATVELDVAAKKLRVS
-448 NDNNP
+448 N
-453 NQYKADVVGKTI
+453 
-465 TVTGF
+465 F
-470 DYSAN
+470 DFSEN
-475 WVGSHNGR
+475 WVGFHINADGDR
-483 PGGKKI
+483 TPHGCKLVI
-489 VLEIPIKPIDE
+489 VIPIKPIMDN
-500 KCWGLGL
+500 CWGTDL
-507 PTNDAE
+507 PTNKADE
-513 NSGIYVDNKPVAPF
+513 SGIYVGENPVAPF
-527 SVPTVN
+527 PVPTVDY
-533 FPYYEIVHVKQNA
+533 PYYEIVHVRMGA
-546 DGTLSYTG
+546 DGKPFYIG
-554 DTEETLGVTVVPT
+554 DQSDEVIADPT
-567 ETLANRVRI
+567 AVNAANRVRI
-576 ENASATVDLTTKV
+576 TDNTATVDLTTKV

-599 SNKECTIAQT
+599 SNKECTTAWNYGT
-609 YANGENPASFHPQ
+609 ESAKSFHPQ
-622 NGATYYIWEAPVDYL
+622 SGATYYIWEAPDVYL

-664 RLYYQSAGFDV
+664 RLFYQSAGFDV
-675 TDGSGNSISITDVGE
+675 TDGDGNSISITDVGE

-708 TVYTNGSSDTYK
+708 TVYTNGSSDTYT

-738 SVPESAWATKGQKVV
+738 SVPSDAWAAKDRKVV

-781 RVVKKIAETVSG
+781 RMVKKIAETASG

-826 DPIDPIDPFVPIDP
+826 DPIDPIDPVVPIDP
-840 IDPVTPVDP
+840 IDPVTP

-988 NTLVSYTYGTSD
+988 NTLVSYTCGTSD

>member
-74 VLDVSGSMEELERST
+74 VLDVSGSMDDASSHW
-89 LYGWAYKY
+89 LYGWAYEE
-97 SDSFIE
+97 SDSFIK
-103 VGSKGSMDALDT
+103 VSDKGNLEDLDT
-115 VYGAEE
+115 VYGAAE
-121 GVYVIKSTGLSD
+121 GFYLLNSTSWTNA
-133 SYAPMRYVNGEWQ
+133 YAPMRYVNGTWQ
-146 YEGLKAP
+146 YCGIGKNWKA
-153 LLGSKWKPVEDSD
+153 VEKSD
-166 WGSGKI
+166 FGSGDI

-180 KIAVKRFID
+180 KLAVKHFID
-189 SAAAASDPTNP
+189 TANAASDPAHP

-209 GTKTNAVGN
+209 GTKNSAIGN
-218 DTYKEGG
+218 DTYKDGRH
-225 FTYNYSQIVQNLTD
+225 TYNYSQIVQ
-239 VNANKEALKDVIGT
+239 
-253 SAKAASDTNPRGLT
+253 GLT
-267 PGGATQ
+267 NVNGNASTLKTKVDSLQARGATQ

-315 NGAITTAK
+315 NGAITAAK

-331 IFTVGCFSSTPSTN
+331 IFTVGCFSTTPKTDP
-345 TTNYMN
+345 TTYMN

-365 GEASVSTKYYSTAA
+365 GGASVSTKYYSTAA
-379 TSVDLTGIFK
+379 TSVDLTSIFQT
-389 KISQEIGGASVTL
+389 ISQEIGGASVTL
-402 TETTV
+402 TATTV
-407 LKDTVSKYFDLDTD
+407 LKDTISDYFNLDESVD
-421 GADAKAI
+421 GSRKI
-428 KVHTET
+428 EVHTET

-500 KCWGLGL
+500 KCWGLDL

-513 NSGIYVDNKPVAPF
+513 NSGIYVDGKSVAPF
-527 SVPTVN
+527 PVPTVN
-533 FPYYEIVHVKQNA
+533 FPYYEIVHVQMGT
-546 DGTLSYTG
+546 DGKPTYTG
-554 DTEETLGVTVVPT
+554 DTEEMLGKAVVPT
-567 ETLANRVRI
+567 ETLENRVRI
-576 ENASATVDLTTKV
+576 ENASATVDLTKKV

-599 SNKECTIAQT
+599 SNKECTEAQT
-609 YANGENPASFHPQ
+609 YDVGEDPSSFTPKS
-622 NGATYYIWEAPVDYL
+622 GKTYYIWEAPKDYL

-649 GQPNVIGFYLLTGVD
+649 GQANVIGFYLLTGVD
-664 RLYYQSAGFDV
+664 RLYYRSAGFDV
-675 TDGSGNSISITDVGE
+675 TDGSDNSIPITDVGE
-690 AGGTALNGGS
+690 PGSVALNGS
-700 GKVYQSLT
+700 SNSVYRSLT
-708 TVYTNGSSDTYK
+708 TKYTNGTSVTYK
-720 PGAGVFAPLSAS
+720 PGEGVFSALRADT

-738 SVPESAWATKGQKVV
+738 SVPSDAWAAKDKKVV

-768 TTTRTCQSDGPGS
+768 TTTRTCQSDGPGN
-781 RVVKKIAETVSG
+781 RVVKMIAEAKSG

-826 DPIDPIDPFVPIDP
+826 DPIDPIGPVVPIDP
-840 IDPVTPVDP
+840 IDPVTP

>member
-19 SVIPITASAAENDGT
+19 SVIPITAGAAENDGT

-74 VLDVSGSMEELERST
+74 VLDVSGSMYTEPEDYIFSVGKFLN
-89 LYGWAYKY
+89 
-97 SDSFIE
+97 DSFIPVANRDE
-103 VGSKGSMDALDT
+103 TESLDV
-115 VYGAEE
+115 VYGAN
-121 GVYVIKSTGLSD
+121 SD
-133 SYAPMRYVNGEWQ
+133 SESPVYWVNSRNALVGWTLITPMRYNASSANWEYYGA
-146 YEGLKAP
+146 G
-153 LLGSKWKPVEDSD
+153 GNWKTLDKSSF
-166 WGSGKI
+166 GSGDI
-172 YITKLNAL
+172 YISKLDAL
-180 KIAVKRFID
+180 KLAVRNFID
-189 SAAAASDPTNP
+189 TANAASDPEHP

-209 GTKTNAVGN
+209 GTKNSAIGN
-218 DTYKEGG
+218 NTYKEDGH
-225 FTYNYSQIVQNLTD
+225 TYNYSQIVQALTD
-239 VNANKEALKDVIGT
+239 VNGNVSALK
-253 SAKAASDTNPRGLT
+253 KAVTDLQA
-267 PGGATQ
+267 GGATQ

-292 KKVAIMFTD
+292 KKVVVMFTD
-301 GEPTSGN
+301 GEPTSTDT
-308 SFETAVA
+308 FENAVA
-315 NGAITTAK
+315 DGAITTAK
-323 ALKDSGTT
+323 ALKDSETT

-365 GEASVSTKYYSTAA
+365 GGTQADTKYYSTAT
-379 TSVDLTGIFK
+379 TSASLTSIFQS
-389 KISQEIGGASVTL
+389 ISQEVGGASVKL
-402 TETTV
+402 KSSTV
-407 LKDTVSKYFDLDTD
+407 LKDTISGYFDLDTTD
-421 GADAKAI
+421 GVDAKTI

-434 CTAIDADGNPTAWS
+434 CTGINADGNPTAWS

-475 WVGSHNGR
+475 WVGSHNGQ

-489 VLEIPIKPIDE
+489 VLRIPIKPIDE
-500 KCWGLGL
+500 KCWGLDL

-513 NSGIYVDNKPVAPF
+513 NTGVYVDGKSVAPF
-527 SVPTVN
+527 PVPTVDY
-533 FPYYEIVHVKQNA
+533 PYYEIVHVRMGDNGQPV
-546 DGTLSYTG
+546 YTG
-554 DTEETLGVTVVPT
+554 DLSNAVIADPAAVNA
-567 ETLANRVRI
+567 ANRVRI
-576 ENASATVDLTTKV
+576 TDNTATVDLTTKV

-599 SNKECTIAQT
+599 SNKECTTPWSYGTESAKR
-609 YANGENPASFHPQ
+609 FHPQ
-622 NGATYYIWEAPVDYL
+622 SGATYYIWEAPVDYL
-637 VPKSLSLSKTID
+637 VPKSLSLSKTIG

-664 RLYYQSAGFDV
+664 RLFYQSAGFDV
-675 TDGSGNSISITDVGE
+675 TDGDGKAISITDVGE
-690 AGGTALNGGS
+690 SGSTALNGGS

-708 TVYTNGSSDTYK
+708 TVYTNGTSVTYK
-720 PGAGVFAPLSAS
+720 PGEGVFKPLSSS

-738 SVPESAWATKGQKVV
+738 SVPSDAWAAKDKKVV

-781 RVVKKIAETVSG
+781 RVVKKIAETESG

-826 DPIDPIDPFVPIDP
+826 DPIDPIDPVVPIDP
-840 IDPVTPVDP
+840 IDPVTP

>member
-19 SVIPITASAAENDGT
+19 SVIPITAGAAENDGT

-74 VLDVSGSMEELERST
+74 VLDVSGSM
-89 LYGWAYKY
+89 GDK
-97 SDSFIE
+97 IE
-103 VGSKGSMDALDT
+103 VAYGYDNLDKLDT
-115 VYGAEE
+115 VYGGAE
-121 GVYVIKSTGLSD
+121 GIYTAKFKGYALGFTYTRDLRYD
-133 SYAPMRYVNGEWQ
+133 SAAGQWQ
-146 YEGLKAP
+146 YYKETSIGGPAGWTVIGTNKFEMQ
-153 LLGSKWKPVEDSD
+153 SVK
-166 WGSGKI
+166 
-172 YITKLNAL
+172 ITKLNAM
-180 KIAVKRFID
+180 KIATKHFID
-189 SAAAASDPTNP
+189 SANANSDPANP
-200 NRISIIKFA
+200 NRISIISYDSNS
-209 GTKTNAVGN
+209 T
-218 DTYKEGG
+218 
-225 FTYNYSQIVQNLTD
+225 IVKQL
-239 VNANKEALKDVIGT
+239 T
-253 SAKAASDTNPRGLT
+253 SASAADELKAAIDALSAD
-267 PGGATQ
+267 GATR
-273 ADFGM
+273 ADLGL
-278 QHAQTVLANTDSSR
+278 QNAQTVLANTDSSR
-292 KKVAIMFTD
+292 KKVAILFTD
-301 GEPTSGN
+301 GSPTSTNG
-308 SFETAVA
+308 FEEAVA
-315 NGAITTAK
+315 NSAIATAK
-323 ALKDSGTT
+323 ALKDQNTT
-331 IFTVGCFSSTPSTN
+331 IYTVGCFGSKPEDTSDQGKF
-345 TTNYMN
+345 MN
-351 YVSSNYPNATSLTS
+351 YVSSNYPDATSLTS
-365 GEASVSTKYYSTAA
+365 GGAMVGDGKYYSVA
-379 TSVDLTGIFK
+379 TTSSELTDIFQT
-389 KISQEIGGASVTL
+389 ISQETGGATYTL
-402 TETTV
+402 TSSAVVQDVISE
-407 LKDTVSKYFDLDTD
+407 YFDLPAGTTKDDIQVYTQAFT
-421 GADAKAI
+421 G
-428 KVHTET
+428 TN
-434 CTAIDADGNPTAWS
+434 ADGSRTWGGRTAYNATVELDVAAKKLRVS
-448 NDNNP
+448 N
-453 NQYKADVVGKTI
+453 
-465 TVTGF
+465 F
-470 DYSAN
+470 DFSEN
-475 WVGSHNGR
+475 WVGFHINADGDR
-483 PGGKKI
+483 TPHGCKLVI
-489 VLEIPIKPIDE
+489 VIPIKPIMDN
-500 KCWGLGL
+500 CWGTDL
-507 PTNDAE
+507 PTNKADE
-513 NSGIYVDNKPVAPF
+513 SGIYVGENPVAPF
-527 SVPTVN
+527 PVPTVDY
-533 FPYYEIVHVKQNA
+533 PYYEIVHVRMGA
-546 DGTLSYTG
+546 DGKPFYIG
-554 DTEETLGVTVVPT
+554 DQSDEVIVDPAAINA
-567 ETLANRVRI
+567 ANRVRI
-576 ENASATVDLTTKV
+576 TDNTATVDLTTKV

-599 SNKECTIAQT
+599 SNKECTTAWNYGT
-609 YANGENPASFHPQ
+609 ESAKSFHPQ
-622 NGATYYIWEAPVDYL
+622 SGATYYIWEAPDVYL

-675 TDGSGNSISITDVGE
+675 TDGDGKAISITDVGE
-690 AGGTALNGGS
+690 SGSVALNGGS

-708 TVYTNGSSDTYK
+708 TVYTNGTSDTYK
-720 PGAGVFAPLSAS
+720 PGEGVFKPLSAS

-738 SVPESAWATKGQKVV
+738 SVPSDAWAAKDKKVV

-768 TTTRTCQSDGPGS
+768 TTTRTCQSDGPGN
-781 RVVKKIAETVSG
+781 RVVKMIAEAKSG

-826 DPIDPIDPFVPIDP
+826 DPIDPIDPVVPIDP
-840 IDPVTPVDP
+840 IDPVTP

>member
-19 SVIPITASAAENDGT
+19 SVIPITASAAENDSDPSDEPS
-34 TGGIKTHK
+34 TGVNGLYMNKTVNDAH
-42 EYNEETGYL
+42 NEL
-51 TLEAYV
+51 TLEAFV
-57 TGESQTQIVAQP
+57 TGKSQTQIAKVP
-69 VDIAL
+69 VDTAL
-74 VLDVSGSMEELERST
+74 VLDVSGSMDDASSHW
-89 LYGWAYKY
+89 LYGWAYEE
-97 SDSFIE
+97 SDSFIK
-103 VGSKGSMDALDT
+103 VSDKGNLEDLDT
-115 VYGAEE
+115 VYGAAE
-121 GVYVIKSTGLSD
+121 GFYLLNSTSWTNA
-133 SYAPMRYVNGEWQ
+133 YAPMRYVNGTWQ
-146 YEGLKAP
+146 YCGIGKNWKA
-153 LLGSKWKPVEDSD
+153 VEKSD
-166 WGSGKI
+166 FGSGDI

-180 KIAVKRFID
+180 KLAVKHFID
-189 SAAAASDPTNP
+189 TANAASDPAHP

-209 GTKTNAVGN
+209 GTKNSAIGN
-218 DTYKEGG
+218 DTYKDGRH
-225 FTYNYSQIVQNLTD
+225 TYNYSQIVQ
-239 VNANKEALKDVIGT
+239 
-253 SAKAASDTNPRGLT
+253 GLT
-267 PGGATQ
+267 NVNGNASTLKTKVDSLQARGATQ

-278 QHAQTVLANTDSSR
+278 QHAQTVLENTDSSR

-315 NGAITTAK
+315 NGAITAAK

-379 TSVDLTGIFK
+379 TSVDLTGIFQT
-389 KISQEIGGASVTL
+389 ISQEIGGASVTL

-407 LKDTVSKYFDLDTD
+407 LKDTISDYFNLDESVD
-421 GADAKAI
+421 GSRKI
-428 KVHTET
+428 EVHTET

-500 KCWGLGL
+500 KCWGLDL

-513 NSGIYVDNKPVAPF
+513 NTGVYVDGKSVAPF
-527 SVPTVN
+527 PVPTVN
-533 FPYYEIVHVKQNA
+533 FPYYEIVHVRMGT
-546 DGTLSYTG
+546 DGKPFYTG
-554 DTEETLGVTVVPT
+554 DQTNQVIADPAAVNA
-567 ETLANRVRI
+567 ANRVRI
-576 ENASATVDLTTKV
+576 TDNTATVDLTTRV
-589 PNGYLYGGSF
+589 PAGYLYGGSF
-599 SNKECTIAQT
+599 SNPACTTPWSYGTESAKR
-609 YANGENPASFHPQ
+609 FRPQ
-622 NGATYYIWEAPVDYL
+622 SGATYYIWEAPVDYL
-637 VPKSLSLSKTID
+637 VPKSLSLSKTIE

-664 RLYYQSAGFDV
+664 RLNYQSAGFDV

-690 AGGTALNGGS
+690 DTPVALEGGS
-700 GKVYQSLT
+700 SNVYTSLT

-720 PGAGVFAPLSAS
+720 PGEGVFKPLSAS

-738 SVPESAWATKGQKVV
+738 SVPSDAWAAKDKKVV

-768 TTTRTCQSDGPGS
+768 TTTRTCQSDGPGN
-781 RVVKKIAETVSG
+781 RVVKMIAEAKSG

-826 DPIDPIDPFVPIDP
+826 DPIDPIGPVVPIDP
-840 IDPVTPVDP
+840 IDPVTP